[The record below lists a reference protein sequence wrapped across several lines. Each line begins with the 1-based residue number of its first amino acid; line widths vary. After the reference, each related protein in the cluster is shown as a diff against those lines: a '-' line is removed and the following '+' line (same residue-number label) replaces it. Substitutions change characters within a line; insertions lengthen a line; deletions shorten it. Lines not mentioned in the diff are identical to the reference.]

1 MSVNSNLTPLPP
13 LDDNPFN
20 PKLASADPLMYA
32 ATGAG
37 SWTQEEAV
45 VVTNLLSYLSLD
57 NDLVKNKDIGK
68 AKQKFRSLD
77 KDTQE
82 FLKFLNP
89 EADYQ
94 QQSKSILRRIVEF
107 GAKEASEPFRS
118 TLDTLEKVGKG
129 IKSGYKLA
137 VNADESLNKIITQGV
152 PTIDK
157 KTGQP
162 LSTTEGFKKA
172 LTNKSWSDIY
182 EGKNSWRESSLQEL
196 ETKYGYAASYLAR
209 KLIDGV
215 KPSDILREYGEIDAP
230 LTKAFQDF
238 ASQNDSWKKLYAEH
252 KGQQINPGNDITN
265 FLNKTLPPKDLG
277 TVGDFI
283 KNTVGTIPFIP
294 VPVAEENRWAVKNI
308 NPFTFKEDKWA
319 SPSGQINV
327 AYTIVS
333 DPLTWLTG
341 GSTKS
346 LMAGQKLAQEVYAGR
361 TVDRVA
367 ELFKNPEFNTKLSKV
382 SDDIN
387 ELRTATEAKDFA
399 QAGVIRTRIATLHP
413 EYDNDG
419 LINHLMTTKVLDDN
433 LDEVSI
439 TDLNT
444 MQKFFERGE
453 NVSFLTDLKINGIIQ
468 QRAHN
473 IALERR
479 TRAFTDK
486 GKVLFD
492 ELVNGVDSAVLA
504 GKKPIPEEATKTLDA
519 WENFV
524 LKDIDLNKLVQPT
537 DDIIKT
543 LTLQKN
549 RLTKSYNKLFA
560 KMPPSSVIYHQD
572 EFVYKSADN
581 FRQLTRFLVGDKLV
595 ANMLTQRYLSRS
607 PEERLHTLKVMYNF
621 YLDKIGMSSTP
632 DGLTAKRAYL
642 ENIFGSEFGLRPIIN
657 MTIPK
662 HMDNS
667 ALGTVDVGTSLPPAA
682 SQIFHTTPGIS
693 QIPFDDVLKS
703 TYELSGLRGNI
714 LKNIAAFSTYN
725 AGMRAIQT
733 GWTGLVLLPKVAAKN
748 AFDNFVIGTMVL
760 GPDELISLFSGKGKN
775 LSKTLQAY
783 TANKQTQG
791 MLKGRFLSLIKK
803 NPAESISS
811 AERKRLRGFAEVE
824 KVIELP
830 SGTVVTIKKTL
841 PLKDVF
847 EGSVAERIAA
857 VATAKYGKLDSEDA
871 KHFVTFLS
879 NNSHAIEG
887 ITQSSVAATFA
898 NQIVDGGMADEVFGK
913 SSWAAALEAAG
924 REQTGKYTIDTYN
937 NIAGANRVLA
947 HMATFRQHFAFNKKG
962 NIDFGAAFVENN
974 GLKTADD
981 VENYVNQL
989 MGKIG
994 WVKDSFG
1001 KYVAKGE
1008 GIKRGKNGKI
1018 IVDDK
1023 KSLERI
1029 RNFNGLFLKSSTF
1042 KQEGKTEADISE
1054 SIIRGSMAELY
1065 NVFHGSA
1072 GKFNQDLLDLL
1083 KIKIDT
1089 VQKVLGKDIRG
1100 ESKLEK
1106 ALRLNNLKEQ
1116 STITYQIDNLT
1127 VDEFTQVTKDFPIE
1141 GTLKTDIDFQE
1152 LGFEADSMYK
1162 KFATI
1167 PWEVMDKQMVDLYS
1181 SDIYLIKVLQN
1192 RKLTKNFENQMVKDI
1207 IQDTLRANKDKPVD
1221 MDLITTQ
1228 AELQANSYFDNL
1240 AQANAQNE
1248 VLMYI
1253 DNPQIKNQL
1262 DFNARVVGRF
1272 IRATNDYARRMVRYM
1287 SQNPDKVAYRGGM
1300 YVHAS
1305 NGSGMVYEDQN
1316 GNKYI
1321 LVPNDG
1327 VFWKNVAPVMASLA
1341 NPLTALGGVYRGL
1354 TDDDWSFFKQPEWN
1368 QYTAKISLLNPSYSE
1383 GAGVWSLVGPTMAI
1397 PTLATKALLTSAGQ
1411 SLDVKEVVQFA
1422 ENLDNWILGP
1432 SSDNTN
1438 WVRALVP
1445 GSLMNTWSQIPGGQ
1459 KTGKEANIIMQA
1471 AAGLQFNPATRVTGA
1486 DLQDPVKMDLFYKR
1500 LRLAAF
1506 NIAAIQGSFNTLSP
1520 VPLGNTQPN
1529 IPKELRQQGIVS
1541 LNQYWGEIIRGVTI
1555 NNSENGFYLHDPIAL
1570 ATAMYI
1576 GDNPDRLVYTVN
1588 KSSREAKIAINYTQ
1602 ETKNWAIGNKK
1613 FLERYPTVGWVFAPH
1628 VGEYDPNV
1636 MYFLEASDL
1645 IGAKDNPFDLQG
1657 NGLKNYVINVT
1668 AAKDRYNYYQIDK
1681 DINKLFN
1688 DPNNPDRNRATYR
1701 REKLANA
1708 DAQKKVLISGNWALA
1723 TALTQKSFEQRQEQL
1738 NKFAS
1743 LESMV
1748 NDKEFIG
1755 QLPKEQLK
1763 TLQLMTSLSRRLLDV
1778 FEDTRIRTQ
1787 FNGIETLD
1795 KEKIQGMANL
1805 QRLAKGNRALTDAYE
1820 SIIRPLLDEVYTTP
1834 TKVME
1839 K

>member
-1 MSVNSNLTPLPP
+1 MSFNSPSTPLPP
-13 LDDNPFN
+13 LNDNPFN
-20 PKLASADPLMYA
+20 PTLASADPLMYA

-37 SWTQEEAV
+37 SWTQQEAV

-57 NDLVKNKDIGK
+57 SDLVKNKDIGK
-68 AKQKFRSLD
+68 ARKKYNSLD
-77 KDTQE
+77 KDTKE

-94 QQSKSILRRIVEF
+94 QQPKNIFRKI
-107 GAKEASEPFRS
+107 GEAVAGQATEPFRS
-118 TLDTLEKVGKG
+118 ALDNLEQFGKG
-129 IKSGYKLA
+129 VKSVYKLGA
-137 VNADESLNKIITQGV
+137 AIGEPEVKNEINRLLGGT
-152 PTIDK
+152 P
-157 KTGQP
+157 
-162 LSTTEGFKKA
+162 STAENFKKS
-172 LTNKSWSDIY
+172 LPNKSWSDIY
-182 EGKNSWRESSLQEL
+182 EGKNSWRESSIKEL
-196 ETKYGYAASYLAR
+196 ENKYGSAASYLAR

-238 ASQNDSWKKLYAEH
+238 ASQSDDWKKLYAEH

-308 NPFTFKEDKWA
+308 NPFTFRENEWA

-327 AYTIVS
+327 AYTILS

-367 ELFKNPEFNTKLSKV
+367 ELFKNPAFNTKLSNV
-382 SDDIN
+382 SNDIN
-387 ELRTATEAKDFA
+387 ELRAATEAKDFA

-419 LINHLMTTKVLDDN
+419 LINHLMSTKVLDDN
-433 LDEVSI
+433 LNEVSI

-453 NVSFLTDLKINGIIQ
+453 NVSYLTDLKINGIIQ

-473 IALERR
+473 VALERR

-492 ELVNGVDSAVLA
+492 ELVNGVDAAVLA
-504 GKKPIPEEATKTLDA
+504 GKKPIPAEATKTLEA

-524 LKDIDLNKLVQPT
+524 LKDIDLNKIVQP
-537 DDIIKT
+537 DDITKT

-549 RLTKSYNKLFA
+549 KLTKSYNKLFA
-560 KMPPSSVIYHQD
+560 KMPANATIYHQD
-572 EFVYKSADN
+572 EFVYKSADT

-607 PEERLHTLKVMYNF
+607 PEERLHTLKVMHNM
-621 YLDKIGMSSTP
+621 YLDKIGLGSTP

-642 ENIFGSEFGLRPIIN
+642 EGIFGSEFGLRPVIN

-667 ALGTVDVGTSLPPAA
+667 SLGSTDVGQTLAPAA

-693 QIPFDDVLKS
+693 MIPFDDVLKEV
-703 TYELSGLRGNI
+703 YD
-714 LKNIAAFSTYN
+714 LKGGIRAGTLKQMAAFPTYN
-725 AGMRAIQT
+725 SGMRVIQT
-733 GWTGLVLLPKVAAKN
+733 GWTGLVLLPKIAAKN
-748 AFDNFVIGTMVL
+748 AFDNFVIGSMVL
-760 GPDELISLFSGKGKN
+760 GPDELISLFSGKGKD
-775 LSKTLQAY
+775 LSKTVQAY

-803 NPAESISS
+803 NPAEYISS

-830 SGTVVTIKKTL
+830 SGTLVTIKKTL

-847 EGSVAERIAA
+847 EGSVAERIAS
-857 VATAKYGKLDSEDA
+857 VAIAKYGNLSPQEA
-871 KHFVTFLS
+871 KWFTTFLTQS
-879 NNSHAIEG
+879 SHAVEG

-924 REQTGKYTIDTYN
+924 REQTGKYVIDTYN
-937 NIAGANRVLA
+937 VITDANRVLA
-947 HMATFRQHFAFNKKG
+947 HMATFRQHIAFNKKG
-962 NIDFGAAFVENN
+962 NVDFGGAFVENN

-981 VENYVNQL
+981 VENYVTQL
-989 MGKIG
+989 MGKVG
-994 WVKDSFG
+994 WIKKDG

-1008 GIKRGKNGKI
+1008 GIKRGKNGQV

-1023 KSLERI
+1023 KSLQSI
-1029 RNFNGLFLKSSTF
+1029 RNFNGLFLKSSIL
-1042 KQEGKTEADISE
+1042 KQEGKTEADITE
-1054 SIIRGSMAELY
+1054 SIIRGSTAELY

-1083 KIKIDT
+1083 KMKIQI
-1089 VQKVLGKDIRG
+1089 VQKVLGKDVPG

-1116 STITYQIDNLT
+1116 STITYQVDNLT

-1152 LGFEADSMYK
+1152 LGLTPESISK
-1162 KFATI
+1162 KLGDLNPWTI
-1167 PWEVMDKQMVDLYS
+1167 MDKQMVDLYS

-1192 RKLTKNFENQMVKDI
+1192 RSLNQNAEKQMVKDI
-1207 IQDTLRANKDKPVD
+1207 IQDTLRANKDKKIDIDV
-1221 MDLITTQ
+1221 ITAQ
-1228 AELQANSYFDNL
+1228 AELQADSYFNNL

-1248 VLMYI
+1248 VLQYI
-1253 DNPQIKNQL
+1253 DNPAIKNQL

-1272 IRATNDYARRMVRYM
+1272 IRATNDYARRMVRYI

-1305 NGSGMVYEDQN
+1305 NGSGMVYEDEN

-1327 VFWKNVAPVMASLA
+1327 VFWRNVAPVMASVA
-1341 NPLTALGGVYRGL
+1341 NPLTAIGGVYRGL
-1354 TDDDWSFFKQPEWN
+1354 VDEDWSFFKQPEWN

-1397 PTLATKALLTSAGQ
+1397 PTLATKALLTSVGQ

-1422 ENLDNWILGP
+1422 ENIDNWVLGP

-1445 GSLMNTWSQIPGGQ
+1445 GSVMNAWAQIPGGQ

-1471 AAGLQFNPATRVTGA
+1471 AAGLQFNPATRVSGA
-1486 DLQDPVKMDLFYKR
+1486 DLQDPVKMDLWYKR
-1500 LRLAAF
+1500 LR
-1506 NIAAIQGSFNTLSP
+1506 IAAHNIVAIQASVNTLFP
-1520 VPLGNTQPN
+1520 VPLGTTQPD
-1529 IPKELRQQGIVS
+1529 IPDALRKQGIVS

-1576 GDNPDRLVYTVN
+1576 GENPDRLVYTVS
-1588 KSSREAKIAINYTQ
+1588 KSSSAARVAINYTQ

-1613 FLERYPTVGWVFAPH
+1613 LLERYPTVGWVFAPH

-1636 MYFLEASDL
+1636 MYYLEASDL
-1645 IGAKDNPFDLQG
+1645 IGPKNNPFDFQG
-1657 NGLKNYVINVT
+1657 KALKDYVINVT
-1668 AAKDRYNYYQIDK
+1668 AAKDRYNYYKIDK
-1681 DINKLFN
+1681 DVNKLFT
-1688 DPNNPDRNRATYR
+1688 DPNNPDRNRADYR
-1701 REKLANA
+1701 RSILANA
-1708 DAQKKVLISGNWALA
+1708 DAQKKVLLSGNWALA
-1723 TALTQKSFEQRQEQL
+1723 TALTAKAFEQRQTQL

-1748 NDKEFIG
+1748 NDKDFIDK
-1755 QLPKEQLK
+1755 LPKEQVK

-1778 FEDTRIRTQ
+1778 FEDTKVRTQ
-1787 FNGIETLD
+1787 FNGTETLD

-1805 QRLAKGNRALTDAYE
+1805 ENLSKGNRALTDAYE

>member
-1 MSVNSNLTPLPP
+1 MSFNSPLPP
-13 LDDNPFN
+13 LSDNPFN
-20 PKLASADPLMYA
+20 PTLASADPLTYA

-37 SWTQEEAV
+37 SWTQEEGV

-68 AKQKFRSLD
+68 ARKQFNSLD
-77 KDTQE
+77 KDTKE

-94 QQSKSILRRIVEF
+94 QQPKSIFRKIAEPIV
-107 GAKEASEPFRS
+107 GQATEPFRS
-118 TLDTLEKVGKG
+118 ALDTLEQWGKG
-129 IKSGYKLA
+129 IKSVYKLGVA
-137 VNADESLNKIITQGV
+137 ADESLIKIITQGV
-152 PTIDK
+152 PTVDA

-162 LSTTEGFKKA
+162 LSTAEGFKKA

-182 EGKNSWRESSLQEL
+182 EGKNSWRESSVKEL
-196 ETKYGYAASYLAR
+196 ENKYGYAASYLAR
-209 KLIDGV
+209 KIIDGV

-238 ASQNDSWKKLYAEH
+238 ASQSDSWKKLMAEH

-277 TVGDFI
+277 TVGDVI
-283 KNTVGTIPFIP
+283 KNTVGVIPFIP
-294 VPVAEENRWAVKNI
+294 VPVAEQDTWAVRNL
-308 NPFTFKEDKWA
+308 NPFTVKDNEWA

-346 LMAGQKLAQEVYAGR
+346 LMAGQQLAQQIYSGR
-361 TVDRVA
+361 TVNRVA
-367 ELFKNPEFNTKLSKV
+367 ELFKNPQFNTKLSKV

-387 ELRTATEAKDFA
+387 ELRAATEANDFA

-419 LINHLMTTKVLDDN
+419 LINHLITTKVLDDN
-433 LDEVSI
+433 LNEVSI

-453 NVSFLTDLKINGIIQ
+453 NVSYLTDLKINGIIQ

-492 ELVNGVDSAVLA
+492 ELLNGVDSAVLA
-504 GKKPIPEEATKTLDA
+504 GKKPIPKEATKTLEA

-524 LKDIDLNKLVQPT
+524 LKDIDLTKTVQPT
-537 DDIIKT
+537 DDVIKT
-543 LTLQKN
+543 LTLEKN
-549 RLTKSYNKLFA
+549 KLTKSYNKLFA
-560 KMPPSSVIYHQD
+560 KMPANTTIYHQD
-572 EFVYKSADN
+572 EFVYKSADT
-581 FRQLTRFLVGDKLV
+581 FRQLARFLIGDKLV
-595 ANMLTQRYLSRS
+595 ANMVTQRFLSRS
-607 PEERLHTLKVMYNF
+607 PEERLHTLKVMHNM
-621 YLDKIGMSSTP
+621 YLDKIGLASTP

-642 ENIFGSEFGLRPIIN
+642 EGIFGSEFGLRPVIN

-667 ALGTVDVGTSLPPAA
+667 NLGSVDVGQTLAPAA

-693 QIPFDDVLKS
+693 MIPFDDVLKQ
-703 TYELSGLRGNI
+703 TYDLDGLRGGI
-714 LKNIAAFSTYN
+714 LRQIAAFPTYN
-725 AGMRAIQT
+725 SGMRAIQT
-733 GWTGLVLLPKVAAKN
+733 GWTGLVLIPKVAAKN
-748 AFDNFVIGTMVL
+748 AFDNFTIGVL
-760 GPDELISLFSGKGKN
+760 VSGPDELISLFSGKGSS

-803 NPAESISS
+803 NPAESITS
-811 AERKRLRGFAEVE
+811 AERKRLRGFQDVE
-824 KVIELP
+824 RIIELP
-830 SGTVVTIKKTL
+830 SGTKVKIKTTL
-841 PLKDVF
+841 PLAQVF

-857 VATAKYGKLDSEDA
+857 VAIAKYGNLSPQESKW
-871 KHFVTFLS
+871 FTTFLA
-879 NNSHAIEG
+879 NNSHSVEG

-913 SSWAAALEAAG
+913 SSWALALEEAG
-924 REQTGKYTIDTYN
+924 RKQTGKYVIDSHN
-937 NIAGANRVLA
+937 LISDSNRVLA
-947 HMATFRQHFAFNKKG
+947 HMATFRQHIAFNKKG
-962 NIDFGAAFVENN
+962 NIDFGTAFIENN

-981 VENYVNQL
+981 VENYVTQL
-989 MGKIG
+989 MGKVG
-994 WVKDSFG
+994 WVKNSAG
-1001 KYVAKGE
+1001 KYVASGQ
-1008 GIKRGKNGKI
+1008 GIKKGKDGKV
-1018 IVDDK
+1018 IVDNK
-1023 KSLERI
+1023 KSLQKI
-1029 RNFNGLFLKSSTF
+1029 KDFNGLFLKSSTF
-1042 KQEGKTEADISE
+1042 KQEGKTDAEITE
-1054 SIIRGSMAELY
+1054 SIIRGSTAELY
-1065 NVFHGSA
+1065 NVFHGS
-1072 GKFNQDLLDLL
+1072 GNKFNQDLLDLIKE
-1083 KIKIDT
+1083 KIKI
-1089 VQKVLGKDIRG
+1089 VQQVLGKDVRG
-1100 ESKLEK
+1100 ESDLQK
-1106 ALRLNNLKEQ
+1106 ALRLSNLKEQ
-1116 STITYQIDNLT
+1116 STVTYQVDNLT
-1127 VDEFTQVTKDFPIE
+1127 VDEFRQVTKDFPIE
-1141 GTLKTDIDFQE
+1141 GTIKTDIDFQE
-1152 LGFEADSMYK
+1152 LGIKPDSLFK
-1162 KFATI
+1162 KFGTI
-1167 PWEVMDKQMVDLYS
+1167 PWQVMDQQMVDLYS

-1192 RKLTKNFENQMVKDI
+1192 RKLTVNAENQMVGDI
-1207 IQDTLRANKDKPVD
+1207 IQDAIKASEGKPI
-1221 MDLITTQ
+1221 DLDAITVQ
-1228 AELQANSYFDNL
+1228 AELQADSYFNNL

-1248 VLMYI
+1248 VLQYI
-1253 DNPQIKNQL
+1253 DNPAIKNQL
-1262 DFNARVVGRF
+1262 DFNTRVVGRF
-1272 IRATNDYARRMVRYM
+1272 IRATNDYSRRMVRYI

-1305 NGSGMVYEDQN
+1305 NGSGIVYEDQD
-1316 GNKYI
+1316 GNQYI
-1321 LVPNDG
+1321 LIPNDG
-1327 VFWKNVAPVMASLA
+1327 VFWRTVAPVMASLA
-1341 NPLTALGGVYRGL
+1341 NPLKAAGGVYRGL
-1354 TDDDWSFFKQPEWN
+1354 AEDDWSFFKQPEWN
-1368 QYTAKISLLNPSYSE
+1368 QYTAKISFLNPSYSE

-1397 PTLATKALLTSAGQ
+1397 PTLATKALLTSVGQ
-1411 SLDVKEVVQFA
+1411 SLDVKQVVQFA
-1422 ENLDNWILGP
+1422 ENIDNWVLGP

-1445 GSLMNTWSQIPGGQ
+1445 GSLMNAWAQIPGGQ

-1471 AAGLQFNPATRVTGA
+1471 AAALQSNPATRVSGA

-1500 LRLAAF
+1500 LRTAAH
-1506 NIAAIQGSFNTLSP
+1506 NIVAIQASVNTLFP
-1520 VPLGNTQPN
+1520 VPIGNTQPG
-1529 IPKELRQQGIVS
+1529 IPSDLRKQGIVS

-1576 GDNPDRLVYTVN
+1576 GENPDRLVYTVS
-1588 KSSREAKIAINYTQ
+1588 KSSRAAKVAINYTK

-1613 FLERYPTVGWVFAPH
+1613 LLERYPTVGWVFAPH

-1645 IGAKDNPFDLQG
+1645 IGPKENPFDFQG
-1657 NGLKNYVINVT
+1657 QGLKNYIINVT
-1668 AAKDRYNYYQIDK
+1668 AARDRYNYYQIDK
-1681 DINKLFN
+1681 DVNKLFT
-1688 DPNNPDRNRATYR
+1688 DPNNPDRNRADYR
-1701 REKLANA
+1701 RSILANA
-1708 DAQKKVLISGNWALA
+1708 DAQKKVLLSGNWALK
-1723 TALTQKSFEQRQEQL
+1723 TALTAKAFEQRQSQI
-1738 NKFAS
+1738 NKFIA

-1748 NDKEFIG
+1748 NDKEFIDK
-1755 QLPKEQLK
+1755 LPREQVK

-1778 FEDTRIRTQ
+1778 FEDTRVRTQ
-1787 FNGIETLD
+1787 FNGTETLD

-1805 QRLAKGNRALTDAYE
+1805 ENLAKGNRALTDAYE
-1820 SIIRPLLDEVYTTP
+1820 SIIRPLLDEVYTIP

>member
-1 MSVNSNLTPLPP
+1 MSFNSPSTPLPP
-13 LDDNPFN
+13 LNDNPFN
-20 PKLASADPLMYA
+20 PTLASADPLMYA

-37 SWTQEEAV
+37 SWTQQEAV

-57 NDLVKNKDIGK
+57 SDLVKNKDIGK
-68 AKQKFRSLD
+68 ARKKYNSLD
-77 KDTQE
+77 KDTKE

-94 QQSKSILRRIVEF
+94 QQPKNIFRKI
-107 GAKEASEPFRS
+107 GEAVAGQATEPFRS
-118 TLDTLEKVGKG
+118 ALDNLEQFGKGVKSVYKVGVAAFEPEVKNEINRLLG
-129 IKSGYKLA
+129 G
-137 VNADESLNKIITQGV
+137 T
-152 PTIDK
+152 P
-157 KTGQP
+157 
-162 LSTTEGFKKA
+162 STAENFKKS
-172 LTNKSWSDIY
+172 LPNKSWSDIY
-182 EGKNSWRESSLQEL
+182 EGKNSWRESSVKEL
-196 ETKYGYAASYLAR
+196 ENKYGSAASYLAR

-238 ASQNDSWKKLYAEH
+238 ASQSDDWKKLYAEH

-283 KNTVGTIPFIP
+283 KNTVGTLPFIP

-308 NPFTFKEDKWA
+308 NPFTFKENEWA

-327 AYTIVS
+327 AYTILS

-367 ELFKNPEFNTKLSKV
+367 ELFNNPAFNTKLSNV
-382 SDDIN
+382 SNDIN
-387 ELRTATEAKDFA
+387 ELRAATEAKDFA

-433 LDEVSI
+433 LNEVSI

-453 NVSFLTDLKINGIIQ
+453 NVSYLTDLKINGIIQ

-473 IALERR
+473 VALERR

-492 ELVNGVDSAVLA
+492 ELVNGVDAAVLA
-504 GKKPIPEEATKTLDA
+504 GKKPIPAEATKTLEA

-524 LKDIDLNKLVQPT
+524 LKDIDLNKIVQP
-537 DDIIKT
+537 DDITKT

-549 RLTKSYNKLFA
+549 KLTKSYNKLFA
-560 KMPPSSVIYHQD
+560 KMPANATIYHQD
-572 EFVYKSADN
+572 EFVYKSADT

-607 PEERLHTLKVMYNF
+607 PEERLHTLKVMHNM
-621 YLDKIGMSSTP
+621 YLDKIGLGSTP

-642 ENIFGSEFGLRPIIN
+642 EGIFGSEFGLRPVIN

-667 ALGTVDVGTSLPPAA
+667 SLGSMDVGQTLAPAA

-693 QIPFDDVLKS
+693 MIPFDDVLKE
-703 TYELSGLRGNI
+703 TYD
-714 LKNIAAFSTYN
+714 LKGGIRAATLKQMAAFPTYN
-725 AGMRAIQT
+725 SGMRIIQT
-733 GWTGLVLLPKVAAKN
+733 GWTGLVLLPKIAAKN
-748 AFDNFVIGTMVL
+748 AFDNFVIGSMVL
-760 GPDELISLFSGKGKN
+760 GPDELISLFSGKGKD

-803 NPAESISS
+803 NPAEYISS

-830 SGTVVTIKKTL
+830 SGTLVTIKKTV

-847 EGSVAERIAA
+847 EGSVAERIAS
-857 VATAKYGKLDSEDA
+857 VAIAKYGNLNAQESKW
-871 KHFVTFLS
+871 FTTFLTQS
-879 NNSHAIEG
+879 SHAVEG

-924 REQTGKYTIDTYN
+924 REQTGKYVIDTYN
-937 NIAGANRVLA
+937 VITDADRVLA
-947 HMATFRQHFAFNKKG
+947 HMATFRQHIAFNKKG
-962 NIDFGAAFVENN
+962 NVDFGAAFIENN

-981 VENYVNQL
+981 VENYVTQL
-989 MGKIG
+989 MGKVG
-994 WVKDSFG
+994 WIKKDG

-1008 GIKRGKNGKI
+1008 GIKRGKNGQV

-1023 KSLERI
+1023 KSLQSI
-1029 RNFNGLFLKSSTF
+1029 RNFNGLFLKSSIL
-1042 KQEGKTEADISE
+1042 KQEGKTEADITE
-1054 SIIRGSMAELY
+1054 SIIRGSTAELY

-1083 KIKIDT
+1083 KMKIQI
-1089 VQKVLGKDIRG
+1089 VQKVLGKDVPG

-1116 STITYQIDNLT
+1116 STITYQVDNLT
-1127 VDEFTQVTKDFPIE
+1127 VDEFRQVTKDFPIE

-1152 LGFEADSMYK
+1152 LGLTPESISK
-1162 KFATI
+1162 KLGDLNPWTI
-1167 PWEVMDKQMVDLYS
+1167 MDKQMVDLYS

-1192 RKLTKNFENQMVKDI
+1192 RKLNQNAEKQMVKDI
-1207 IQDTLRANKDKPVD
+1207 IQDTLRANKDEKID
-1221 MDLITTQ
+1221 IDAITAQ
-1228 AELQANSYFDNL
+1228 AELQADSYFNSL

-1248 VLMYI
+1248 VLQYI
-1253 DNPQIKNQL
+1253 DNPAIKNQL

-1272 IRATNDYARRMVRYM
+1272 IRATNDYARRMVRYI

-1305 NGSGMVYEDQN
+1305 NGSGMVYEDEN

-1327 VFWKNVAPVMASLA
+1327 VFWRNVAPVMASVS
-1341 NPLTALGGVYRGL
+1341 NPLTAIGGVYRGL
-1354 TDDDWSFFKQPEWN
+1354 VDEDWSFFKQPEWN

-1397 PTLATKALLTSAGQ
+1397 PTLATKALLTSVGQ

-1422 ENLDNWILGP
+1422 ENIDNWVLGP

-1445 GSLMNTWSQIPGGQ
+1445 GSVMNAWAQMPGGQ
-1459 KTGKEANIIMQA
+1459 KTGKEANIVMQA
-1471 AAGLQFNPATRVTGA
+1471 AAALQFNPATRVSGA
-1486 DLQDPVKMDLFYKR
+1486 DLQDPVKMDLWYKR
-1500 LRLAAF
+1500 LR
-1506 NIAAIQGSFNTLSP
+1506 IAAHNIVAIQASVNTLFP
-1520 VPLGNTQPN
+1520 VPLGTTQAD
-1529 IPKELRQQGIVS
+1529 IPSELRKQGIVS

-1588 KSSREAKIAINYTQ
+1588 KSSRAAKVAINYTK

-1613 FLERYPTVGWVFAPH
+1613 LLERYPTVGWVFAPH

-1645 IGAKDNPFDLQG
+1645 IGPKENPFDFQSK
-1657 NGLKNYVINVT
+1657 GLKDYIINVT
-1668 AAKDRYNYYQIDK
+1668 AAKDRYNYYKIDK
-1681 DINKLFN
+1681 DVNKLFT

-1701 REKLANA
+1701 REILANA
-1708 DAQKKVLISGNWALA
+1708 DAQKKILLSGNWALA
-1723 TALTQKSFEQRQEQL
+1723 TALTAKAFEQRQTQL

-1748 NDKEFIG
+1748 NDKDFIDK
-1755 QLPKEQLK
+1755 LPKEQVK

-1787 FNGIETLD
+1787 FNGTETLD

-1805 QRLAKGNRALTDAYE
+1805 ENLSKGNRALTDAYE

>member
-1 MSVNSNLTPLPP
+1 MSFTSPSTPLPP
-13 LDDNPFN
+13 LNDNPFN
-20 PKLASADPLMYA
+20 PTLASADPLMYA

-37 SWTQEEAV
+37 SWTQQEAV

-57 NDLVKNKDIGK
+57 NELVKNKDIAK
-68 AKQKFRSLD
+68 ARKRFGSLD
-77 KDTQE
+77 KDTKE

-94 QQSKSILRRIVEF
+94 QQPKSIFKKIAE
-107 GAKEASEPFRS
+107 GAVSQVTEPFRS
-118 TLDTLEKVGKG
+118 TLDTLEKYGKG
-129 IKSGYKLA
+129 IKSVYK
-137 VNADESLNKIITQGV
+137 VGV
-152 PTIDK
+152 AAFEPEVKNEINRLLGGT
-157 KTGQP
+157 P
-162 LSTTEGFKKA
+162 STAENFKKS
-172 LTNKSWSDIY
+172 LPNKSWSDIY
-182 EGKNSWRESSLQEL
+182 EGKNSWRESSIKEL
-196 ETKYGYAASYLAR
+196 ENKYGYAASYLAR
-209 KLIDGV
+209 KVIDGV

-238 ASQNDSWKKLYAEH
+238 ASQSDDWKKLYAEH

-294 VPVAEENRWAVKNI
+294 VPVAEENTWAVKNI
-308 NPFTFKEDKWA
+308 NPFTSRENEWA
-319 SPSGQINV
+319 SPSGQINF
-327 AYTIVS
+327 AYTIIS

-346 LMAGQKLAQEVYAGR
+346 IMAGQKLAQEVYAGR
-361 TVDRVA
+361 TVERVA
-367 ELFKNPEFNTKLSKV
+367 ELFKNPAFNTKLSKV

-387 ELRTATEAKDFA
+387 ELRTAIETKDFA
-399 QAGVIRTRIATLHP
+399 QAGLIRTRISTLHP

-419 LINHLMTTKVLDDN
+419 LINHLITTKVENDD
-433 LDEVSI
+433 LKEVLI

-453 NVSFLTDLKINGIIQ
+453 NVSYLTDLKINGIIQ

-473 IALERR
+473 VALERR

-492 ELVNGVDSAVLA
+492 ELVNGIDAAVLA
-504 GKKPIPEEATKTLDA
+504 GKKPIPEEATKTLEA

-543 LTLQKN
+543 LTLHKN
-549 RLTKSYNKLFA
+549 KLTKLYNKTFA
-560 KMPPSSVIYHQD
+560 KMPANSVIYHQD
-572 EFVYKSADN
+572 EFVNITQSLDN
-581 FRQLTRFLVGDKLV
+581 FRQLARFLVGDKLV
-595 ANMLTQRYLSRS
+595 ANMLTQRYISRS
-607 PEERLHTLKVMYNF
+607 PEERLHTIKVMYNM
-621 YLDKIGMSSTP
+621 YLDKIGMGSTP

-642 ENIFGSEFGLRPIIN
+642 EGIFGSEFGLRPVIN

-667 ALGTVDVGTSLPPAA
+667 SLGSMDVGQTLAPAA

-693 QIPFDDVLKS
+693 MIPFDDVLKEV
-703 TYELSGLRGNI
+703 YD
-714 LKNIAAFSTYN
+714 LKGGIRAGTLKQLAAFSTYN
-725 AGMRAIQT
+725 SGMRVIQT
-733 GWTGLVLLPKVAAKN
+733 GWTGLVLLPKVGAKN
-748 AFDNFVIGTMVL
+748 AFDNFTVGTLVL
-760 GPDELISLFSGKGKN
+760 GPDELISIFSGKGAK

-791 MLKGRFLSLIKK
+791 MLKGRFLSLIKR
-803 NPAESISS
+803 NPAESISA
-811 AERKRLRGFAEVE
+811 AERKRLRGFQDVE
-824 KVIELP
+824 RIIELP
-830 SGTVVTIKKTL
+830 NGRKIKIKTTL
-841 PLKDVF
+841 PLSEVF
-847 EGSVAERIAA
+847 EGSVAKRIAN
-857 VATAKYGKLDSEDA
+857 VAIAKYGDLDVEDS
-871 KHFVTFLS
+871 KHFATFLS
-879 NNSHAIEG
+879 NNSHAVEG

-898 NQIVDGGMADEVFGK
+898 NQIVDGGIADEVFGK
-913 SSWAAALEAAG
+913 SSWALALEEAG
-924 REQTGKYTIDTYN
+924 RTQTGKYVIDSYN
-937 NIAGANRVLA
+937 VISDANRVLA
-947 HMATFRQHFAFNKKG
+947 HMATFRQHIAFNKKG
-962 NIDFGAAFVENN
+962 NVDFGSAFVENN

-981 VENYVNQL
+981 VENYVTQL
-989 MGKIG
+989 MGKVG
-994 WVKDSFG
+994 WIKKDG

-1008 GIKRGKNGKI
+1008 GIKRGKNGQV

-1023 KSLERI
+1023 KSLESI
-1029 RNFNGLFLKSSTF
+1029 KNFNGLFLKSSTL
-1042 KQEGKTEADISE
+1042 KQQGKTDADITE

-1065 NVFHGSA
+1065 NVFHGGA
-1072 GKFNQDLLDLL
+1072 NKFNQDFLDLIKL
-1083 KIKIDT
+1083 KIEI
-1089 VQKVLGKDIRG
+1089 VQKTLGKDVKG
-1100 ESKLEK
+1100 ESELQK
-1106 ALRLNNLKEQ
+1106 ALRLSNLKEQ
-1116 STITYQIDNLT
+1116 STVTYQVDNLT
-1127 VDEFTQVTKDFPIE
+1127 VDEFREITKNFPIE

-1152 LGFEADSMYK
+1152 LGLEADSIFK
-1162 KFATI
+1162 KFTTI
-1167 PWEVMDKQMVDLYS
+1167 PWEVMDRQMVDFYS

-1192 RKLTKNFENQMVKDI
+1192 RKLTKNFENKMVDDI
-1207 IQDTLRANKDKPVD
+1207 IQDTLRANKDKEVNL
-1221 MDLITTQ
+1221 DLITSQ
-1228 AELQANSYFDNL
+1228 AELQADSYFDNL

-1253 DNPQIKNQL
+1253 DNPAIKNQL

-1272 IRATNDYARRMVRYM
+1272 IRATNDYARRMVRYI

-1305 NGSGMVYEDQN
+1305 NGSGMTYEDEN
-1316 GNKYI
+1316 GNQYI

-1327 VFWKNVAPVMASLA
+1327 VFWRNVAPVMASLA
-1341 NPLTALGGVYRGL
+1341 NPLKAAGGVYRGL

-1368 QYTAKISLLNPSYSE
+1368 QYTAKISFLNPSYSE

-1397 PTLATKALLTSAGQ
+1397 PTLATKALLTTTGQ
-1411 SLDVKEVVQFA
+1411 ALDVKQVVQFA

-1445 GSLMNTWSQIPGGQ
+1445 GSLMNTWAQIPGGQ
-1459 KTGKEANIIMQA
+1459 KTGLEANIIMQA
-1471 AAGLQFNPATRVTGA
+1471 AAALQFNPATRVSGA
-1486 DLQDPVKMDLFYKR
+1486 DLQDPVKMDLWYKR
-1500 LRLAAF
+1500 LR
-1506 NIAAIQGSFNTLSP
+1506 IAAHNIVAIRSSFNTLSP
-1520 VPLGNTQPN
+1520 VPLGNTQAD
-1529 IPKELRQQGIVS
+1529 IPSELRKQGIVS

-1588 KSSREAKIAINYTQ
+1588 KSSSAAKLAINYTK

-1613 FLERYPTVGWVFAPH
+1613 LLERYPTVGWVFAPH

-1636 MYFLEASDL
+1636 MYVLEASDL
-1645 IGAKDNPFDLQG
+1645 IGPKNNPFDFQG
-1657 NGLKNYVINVT
+1657 KALKDYIINVT

-1681 DINKLFN
+1681 DVNKLFT

-1701 REKLANA
+1701 REILANA
-1708 DAQKKVLISGNWALA
+1708 DAQKKVLLSGNWALA
-1723 TALTQKSFEQRQEQL
+1723 TSLTAKAFEQRQTQL

-1748 NDKEFIG
+1748 NDKDFIDK
-1755 QLPKEQLK
+1755 LPKEQVK

-1778 FEDTRIRTQ
+1778 FEDTRVRTQ
-1787 FNGIETLD
+1787 FNGTETLD

-1805 QRLAKGNRALTDAYE
+1805 ENLSKGNRVLTDAYE

>member
-13 LDDNPFN
+13 LADNPFN

-37 SWTQEEAV
+37 SWTQDEAIV
-45 VVTNLLSYLSLD
+45 ATNVLSYLSLD
-57 NDLVKNKDIGK
+57 NDLVTNKDIGK
-68 AKQKFRSLD
+68 AKKQFKSLD
-77 KDTQE
+77 KNTQE
-82 FLKFLNP
+82 FLKWLNP

-94 QQSKSILRRIVEF
+94 QSPKSLGRRFLESVGREVT
-107 GAKEASEPFRS
+107 EPFRES
-118 TLDTLEKVGKG
+118 LGVIEQFGKG
-129 IKSGYKLA
+129 VKSLYKST
-137 VNADESLNKIITQGV
+137 VNANETINKIITQGV

-157 KTGQP
+157 ATGQP
-162 LSTTEGFKKA
+162 LSTAEGFKKA
-172 LTNKSWSDIY
+172 LTTKSWSDIY
-182 EGKNSWRESSLQEL
+182 EGKNSWSESSIQQL
-196 ETKYGYAASYLAR
+196 ENKYGYAASFLTR
-209 KLIDGV
+209 KMIDGV
-215 KPSDILREYGEIDAP
+215 KPSTILREYGPLDAP
-230 LTKAFQDF
+230 MTKAFMDLS
-238 ASQNDSWKKLYAEH
+238 SQNDNWFKMLAEH

-294 VPVAEENRWAVKNI
+294 VPVTEENTWAVKNI
-308 NPFTFKEDKWA
+308 NPFTYKKDKWA
-319 SPSGQINV
+319 SPSGQINF
-327 AYTIVS
+327 AYTILS
-333 DPLTWLTG
+333 DPTTWLTA

-346 LMAGQKLAQEVYAGR
+346 LMAGQQIAKEVYSAK

-453 NVSFLTDLKINGIIQ
+453 NVSYLTDLKINGIIQ

-473 IALERR
+473 VALERR

-492 ELVNGVDSAVLA
+492 ELLNGVDSAVLA
-504 GKKPIPEEATKTLDA
+504 GKKPIPKEAIKTLDA

-524 LKDIDLNKLVQPT
+524 LKDIDLEKTVQPG

-560 KMPPSSVIYHQD
+560 KMPAAKEIYHQD
-572 EFVYKSADN
+572 EFVYKSADT
-581 FRQLTRFLVGDKLV
+581 FRQLARFLIGDKLV
-595 ANMLTQRYLSRS
+595 ANMVTQRYLSRS
-607 PEERLHTLKVMYNF
+607 PEERLHTLKVMYNM
-621 YLDKIGMSSTP
+621 YLDKIGMSSTQ
-632 DGLTAKRAYL
+632 DGLTAKRARL
-642 ENIFGSEFGLRPIIN
+642 ESIFGSEFGLRPIID

-667 ALGTVDVGTSLPPAA
+667 ALGAVDVGTTLPPAA
-682 SQIFHTTPGIS
+682 SQIFHTTPGIAM
-693 QIPFDDVLKS
+693 IPFDDVLKE
-703 TYELSGLRGNI
+703 TYELGNLRGSI
-714 LKNIAAFSTYN
+714 LKNIGAFFTYN
-725 AGMRAIQT
+725 SAMRTIQT
-733 GWTGLVLLPKVAAKN
+733 GWTGLILLPKVGPKN
-748 AFDNFVIGTMVL
+748 AFDNFTVGVL
-760 GPDELISLFSGKGKN
+760 VTGPDELISLFSGKGKN

-783 TANKQTQG
+783 TASTKTQG
-791 MLKGRFLSLIKK
+791 MLKSQFLSLIKK
-803 NPAESISS
+803 NPAEYISS
-811 AERKRLRGFAEVE
+811 AERKRLRGFADVE
-824 KVIELP
+824 KTIELP
-830 SGTVVTIKKTL
+830 SGLIVKIKKTL

-857 VATAKYGKLDSEDA
+857 VATAKFGKLDSEDA
-871 KHFVTFLS
+871 KNFVTFLS
-879 NNSHAIEG
+879 NNSHALEG

-898 NQIVDGGMADEVFGK
+898 NKIVDGGMADEVFGK
-913 SSWAAALEAAG
+913 SSWAEALETLG
-924 REQTGKYTIDTYN
+924 RKQTGKYKIDVYN
-937 NIAGANRVLA
+937 EIVGANRVLA
-947 HMATFRQHFAFNKKG
+947 HMSTFRQHFAFNKKG
-962 NIDFGAAFVENN
+962 NIDFGATFIENN

-994 WVKDSFG
+994 WIKNSFG

-1008 GIKRGKNGKI
+1008 GIKRGKDGKI

-1029 RNFNGLFLKSSTF
+1029 KNFNGLFLKSSIF
-1042 KQEGKTEADISE
+1042 KQEGKTEAQISE

-1083 KIKIDT
+1083 KMKIEI

-1116 STITYQIDNLT
+1116 STFTYQIDNLT
-1127 VDEFTQVTKDFPIE
+1127 VDEFTQITKNFPIE

-1152 LGFEADSMYK
+1152 LGYK
-1162 KFATI
+1162 PETWFQKFKKL
-1167 PWEVMDKQMVDLYS
+1167 PWEMADKQIVDFYS
-1181 SDIYLIKVLQN
+1181 SDIFLIKVLEN
-1192 RKLTKNFENQMVKDI
+1192 RKLTKNFEQQMVKDI
-1207 IQDTLRANKDKPVD
+1207 IQDTLKANKDKPVD
-1221 MDLITTQ
+1221 MDLITAQ
-1228 AELQANSYFDNL
+1228 AELQANHWFNNL
-1240 AQANAQNE
+1240 AEANAQNE

-1253 DNPQIKNQL
+1253 DNPQIKNQI
-1262 DFNARVVGRF
+1262 DFNTRVVGRF
-1272 IRATNDYARRMVRYM
+1272 IRAANDYARRMVRYM

-1305 NGSGMVYEDQN
+1305 NGSGMLYEDQN
-1316 GNKYI
+1316 GNQYI

-1341 NPLTALGGVYRGL
+1341 NPVAALGGVYRGL
-1354 TDDDWSFFKQPEWN
+1354 VDEDWSFFKQPEWN
-1368 QYTAKISLLNPSYSE
+1368 QFTAKISLLNPSYSE

-1397 PTLATKALLTSAGQ
+1397 PVLATKSFLTTVAGAV
-1411 SLDVKEVVQFA
+1411 DFKKGVQFS
-1422 ENLDNWILGP
+1422 ENLDNWLLGP
-1432 SSDNTN
+1432 SSDNAT
-1438 WVRALVP
+1438 WVRALIP
-1445 GSLMNTWSQIPGGQ
+1445 GSVMNTWAQIPGAQ
-1459 KTGKEANIIMQA
+1459 KTGKQATLIMQA
-1471 AAGLQFNPATRVTGA
+1471 AAALQFNPATRVSGA
-1486 DLQDPVKMDLFYKR
+1486 DLQNDKKMKQFYDR
-1500 LRLAAF
+1500 LRLATY
-1506 NIAAIQGSFNTLSP
+1506 NIAVIQAGFNTLSP
-1520 VPLGNTQPN
+1520 VPLGNTQPG

-1541 LNQYWGEIIRGVTI
+1541 LNQYWGEIIRGVTA

-1576 GDNPDRLVYTVN
+1576 GENPDRLVHTVS
-1588 KSSREAKIAINYTQ
+1588 KSSSAAKVVINYTQ

-1613 FLERYPTVGWVFAPH
+1613 LLETYPTVGWVFAPH
-1628 VGEYDPNV
+1628 IGEYDPNV
-1636 MYFLEASDL
+1636 MYFLEATDL
-1645 IGAKDNPFDLQG
+1645 IGPKDNPFDA
-1657 NGLKNYVINVT
+1657 NGAALKNYIINVT
-1668 AAKDRYNYYQIDK
+1668 AAKDKYNYYQIDK
-1681 DINKLFN
+1681 DVNKLFT
-1688 DPNNPDRNRATYR
+1688 DPNNPDRNRADYR
-1701 REKLANA
+1701 RGILANA
-1708 DAQKKVLISGNWALA
+1708 DAQKQVLKSGNWALT
-1723 TALTQKSFEQRQEQL
+1723 TALTAKSFEQRQSQL

-1748 NDKEFIG
+1748 NDKEFTG
-1755 QLPKEQLK
+1755 QFPKEQLK

-1778 FEDTRIRTQ
+1778 FEDTRVRTQ
-1787 FNGIETLD
+1787 FNGTETLD

-1805 QRLAKGNRALTDAYE
+1805 ENLAKGNRALTDAYE

>member
-1 MSVNSNLTPLPP
+1 MSFNSPSTPLPP
-13 LDDNPFN
+13 LNDNPFN
-20 PKLASADPLMYA
+20 PTLASADPLMYA

-37 SWTQEEAV
+37 SWTPEEAIIA
-45 VVTNLLSYLSLD
+45 TNVLSYLSLD
-57 NDLVKNKDIGK
+57 NDLVINKDIGK
-68 AKQKFRSLD
+68 ARKKYNSLD
-77 KDTQE
+77 NNTKE
-82 FLKFLNP
+82 FLKWLNP

-94 QQSKSILRRIVEF
+94 QQPKSLGKKFIELVGREV
-107 GAKEASEPFRS
+107 SQPFRE
-118 TLDTLEKVGKG
+118 TLGVLGQYGKG
-129 IKSGYKLA
+129 VQSLYKL
-137 VNADESLNKIITQGV
+137 GV
-152 PTIDK
+152 AINEPEVINEIK
-157 KTGQP
+157 RLTGGTP
-162 LSTTEGFKKA
+162 STAENFKKS
-172 LTNKSWSDIY
+172 LPNKSWSDIY
-182 EGKNSWRESSLQEL
+182 EGKNSWRESSIKKL
-196 ETKYGYAASYLAR
+196 ENKYGYAASYLTR

-215 KPSDILREYGEIDAP
+215 SPSNILREYGPLDAP
-230 LTKAFQDF
+230 MTKAFMDLS
-238 ASQNDSWKKLYAEH
+238 SQNENWFAMLAEH

-294 VPVAEENRWAVKNI
+294 VPVAEENTWAVKNI

-319 SPSGQINV
+319 SPSGQINF
-327 AYTIVS
+327 AYTIIS
-333 DPLTWLTG
+333 DPLTWLTA

-346 LMAGQKLAQEVYAGR
+346 LMAGQQLAQQVYGAR
-361 TVDRVA
+361 TIERVA
-367 ELFKNPEFNTKLSKV
+367 ELFKNPTFNTKLSKV

-387 ELRTATEAKDFA
+387 ELRVATEAKDFA

-419 LINHLMTTKVLDDN
+419 LINHLMTTKVLNDN
-433 LDEVSI
+433 LDEVLI

-453 NVSFLTDLKINGIIQ
+453 NVSYLTDLKINGIIQ

-492 ELVNGVDSAVLA
+492 EYLNGVDAAVLA
-504 GKKPIPEEATKTLDA
+504 GKKPIPEEATKTLEA

-524 LKDIDLNKLVQPT
+524 LKNIDLGKTVQPT

-549 RLTKSYNKLFA
+549 RLTKSYNKIFA
-560 KMPPSSVIYHQD
+560 KMPANSVIYHQD

-581 FRQLTRFLVGDKLV
+581 FRQLARFLIGDKLV
-595 ANMLTQRYLSRS
+595 ANMFTQRYLSRS

-632 DGLTAKRAYL
+632 DGLDAKRAYL
-642 ENIFGSEFGLRPIIN
+642 EGIFGSEFGLRPIIN

-662 HMDNS
+662 HMNNS
-667 ALGTVDVGTSLPPAA
+667 ALGAVDVGTTLPPAA
-682 SQIFHTTPGIS
+682 SQIFHTTPGIK
-693 QIPFDDVLKS
+693 QIQFDDVLKA
-703 TYELSGLRGNI
+703 TYDLGGLRGSV
-714 LKNIAAFSTYN
+714 LKNLAAFSTYN
-725 AGMRAIQT
+725 SGMRAIQT
-733 GWTGLVLLPKVAAKN
+733 GWTGLVLLPKVGFKN
-748 AFDNFVIGTMVL
+748 SFDNFVVGVL
-760 GPDELISLFSGKGKN
+760 VTGPDELISLFSGKGKN
-775 LSKTLQAY
+775 LSKTVQAY
-783 TANKQTQG
+783 TGSKQTQG
-791 MLKGRFLSLIKK
+791 MLKSGFLSLIKK
-803 NPAESISS
+803 NPAEYISS
-811 AERKRLRGFAEVE
+811 AERKRLRGFADVE
-824 KVIELP
+824 KIIELP
-830 SGTVVTIKKTL
+830 SGTIVTIKKTL

-847 EGSVAERIAA
+847 EGSVAARIAG

-898 NQIVDGGMADEVFGK
+898 NKIVDGGIADEVFGK
-913 SSWAAALEAAG
+913 SAWAEALETLG
-924 REQTGKYTIDTYN
+924 RKQTGKYKIDVYN
-937 NIAGANRVLA
+937 GIVGANRVLA
-947 HMATFRQHFAFNKKG
+947 HMATFRQHIAFNKKG

-981 VENYVNQL
+981 VENYVTQL
-989 MGKIG
+989 MDKVG
-994 WVKDSFG
+994 WIKKNG

-1008 GIKRGKNGKI
+1008 GIKRGKDGKI

-1023 KSLERI
+1023 KSLQRVK
-1029 RNFNGLFLKSSTF
+1029 NFNGLFLKSSIF

-1089 VQKVLGKDIRG
+1089 VQKVLGKDVRG

-1116 STITYQIDNLT
+1116 STITYQVDNLT

-1152 LGFEADSMYK
+1152 LGFKPETFYQ
-1162 KFATI
+1162 KFKRI
-1167 PWEVMDKQMVDLYS
+1167 PWEAMDRQIVDFYS
-1181 SDIYLIKVLQN
+1181 SDIFVIKVLQN

-1207 IQDTLRANKDKPVD
+1207 IQDTLKVNKDKPVD
-1221 MDLITTQ
+1221 IDLITAQ
-1228 AELQANSYFDNL
+1228 AELQANSYYDNL

-1253 DNPQIKNQL
+1253 DNPQIKNQI
-1262 DFNARVVGRF
+1262 DFNTRVVGRF

-1287 SQNPDKVAYRGGM
+1287 SQNPDKLAYRGGM

-1305 NGSGMVYEDQN
+1305 NGSGMIYEDEN
-1316 GNKYI
+1316 GNQYI

-1341 NPLTALGGVYRGL
+1341 SPISAMGGVYRGL
-1354 TDDDWSFFKQPEWN
+1354 TDKDWSFFKQPEWN
-1368 QYTAKISLLNPSYSE
+1368 QYTTKISLLNPSYSE
-1383 GAGVWSLVGPTMAI
+1383 NAGVWSLVGPTMAI
-1397 PTLATKALLTSAGQ
+1397 PVLGIKAFLTSAGQ
-1411 SLDVKEVVQFA
+1411 SIDWKEGVQFS
-1422 ENLDNWILGP
+1422 ENLDNWLLGP

-1438 WVRALVP
+1438 WVRALIP
-1445 GSLMNTWSQIPGGQ
+1445 GNIMNAWAQIPGGQ
-1459 KTGKEANIIMQA
+1459 KNGKQANLIMQA
-1471 AAGLQFNPATRVTGA
+1471 AAGLQFNPKTRVSGA
-1486 DLQDPVKMDLFYKR
+1486 DLQDPKKMDLYNKR
-1500 LRLAAF
+1500 LKLAAY
-1506 NIAAIQGSFNTLSP
+1506 NAGVIQAGFNTLSP
-1520 VPLGNTQPN
+1520 APLGNTQPG
-1529 IPKELRQQGIVS
+1529 IPSELRKQGIIS
-1541 LNQYWGEIIRGVTI
+1541 FNQYWGEIIRGVTI

-1570 ATAMYI
+1570 ATQMYI
-1576 GDNPDRLVYTVN
+1576 GENPDRLVHTVS
-1588 KSSREAKIAINYTQ
+1588 KSSSAAKIAINYTQ
-1602 ETKNWAIGNKK
+1602 ETKNWAMGNKK

-1645 IGAKDNPFDLQG
+1645 IGPKNNIFDA
-1657 NGLKNYVINVT
+1657 NGEALRNYVVSVT

-1681 DINKLFN
+1681 DVNKLFT
-1688 DPNNPDRNRATYR
+1688 DPNNLDRNRASYR

-1708 DAQKKVLISGNWALA
+1708 DAQKKVLVSGNWALA
-1723 TALTQKSFEQRQEQL
+1723 TVLTAKAFEQRQQQL

-1748 NDKEFIG
+1748 NDKDFIG

-1763 TLQLMTSLSRRLLDV
+1763 TLQLMTSLSRRLIDV
-1778 FEDTRIRTQ
+1778 FEDTRVRTQ

-1795 KEKIQGMANL
+1795 KEKIQGTANL
-1805 QRLAKGNRALTDAYE
+1805 ERLAKGNRALTDAYE
-1820 SIIRPLLDEVYTTP
+1820 SIIRPLLDEIYTTP
-1834 TKVME
+1834 TKVMV

>member
-1 MSVNSNLTPLPP
+1 MS
-13 LDDNPFN
+13 
-20 PKLASADPLMYA
+20 
-32 ATGAG
+32 
-37 SWTQEEAV
+37 
-45 VVTNLLSYLSLD
+45 
-57 NDLVKNKDIGK
+57 
-68 AKQKFRSLD
+68 
-77 KDTQE
+77 
-82 FLKFLNP
+82 
-89 EADYQ
+89 
-94 QQSKSILRRIVEF
+94 
-107 GAKEASEPFRS
+107 
-118 TLDTLEKVGKG
+118 
-129 IKSGYKLA
+129 
-137 VNADESLNKIITQGV
+137 
-152 PTIDK
+152 
-157 KTGQP
+157 
-162 LSTTEGFKKA
+162 
-172 LTNKSWSDIY
+172 
-182 EGKNSWRESSLQEL
+182 
-196 ETKYGYAASYLAR
+196 
-209 KLIDGV
+209 
-215 KPSDILREYGEIDAP
+215 
-230 LTKAFQDF
+230 
-238 ASQNDSWKKLYAEH
+238 
-252 KGQQINPGNDITN
+252 
-265 FLNKTLPPKDLG
+265 
-277 TVGDFI
+277 
-283 KNTVGTIPFIP
+283 
-294 VPVAEENRWAVKNI
+294 
-308 NPFTFKEDKWA
+308 
-319 SPSGQINV
+319 
-327 AYTIVS
+327 
-333 DPLTWLTG
+333 
-341 GSTKS
+341 
-346 LMAGQKLAQEVYAGR
+346 
-361 TVDRVA
+361 
-367 ELFKNPEFNTKLSKV
+367 
-382 SDDIN
+382 
-387 ELRTATEAKDFA
+387 
-399 QAGVIRTRIATLHP
+399 
-413 EYDNDG
+413 
-419 LINHLMTTKVLDDN
+419 TKVLDDN
-433 LDEVSI
+433 LNEVSI

-486 GKVLFD
+486 GKILFD
-492 ELVNGVDSAVLA
+492 ELVNGVDAAVLA
-504 GKKPIPEEATKTLDA
+504 GKKPIPKEAIKTLEA

-524 LKDIDLNKLVQPT
+524 LKDIDLNKIVQP
-537 DDIIKT
+537 DDITKT

-560 KMPPSSVIYHQD
+560 KMPASKEIFHQD
-572 EFVYKSADN
+572 NKVYESADT

-607 PEERLHTLKVMYNF
+607 PEERLHTLKVMHNMF
-621 YLDKIGMSSTP
+621 FDKIGLGSTP

-642 ENIFGSEFGLRPIIN
+642 EGIFGSEFGLRPIIN

-667 ALGTVDVGTSLPPAA
+667 SLGSVDVGQSLAPAA
-682 SQIFHTTPGIS
+682 SQIFHTTSGIS
-693 QIPFDDVLKS
+693 MIPFDDVLKE
-703 TYELSGLRGNI
+703 TYD
-714 LKNIAAFSTYN
+714 LKGGIRAGTLKQMAAFPTYN
-725 AGMRAIQT
+725 SGMRVIQT
-733 GWTGLVLLPKVAAKN
+733 GWTGLVLLPKIAAKN

-760 GPDELISLFSGKGKN
+760 GPDELISLFSGKGKD

-803 NPAESISS
+803 NPAEYISS

-830 SGTVVTIKKTL
+830 SGTLVTIKKTL

-847 EGSVAERIAA
+847 EGSVAERIAS
-857 VATAKYGKLDSEDA
+857 VAIAKYGNLSPQEA
-871 KHFVTFLS
+871 KWFTTFLTQS
-879 NNSHAIEG
+879 SHAIEG

-924 REQTGKYTIDTYN
+924 REQTGKYVIDTYN
-937 NIAGANRVLA
+937 VITDANRVLA

-962 NIDFGAAFVENN
+962 NVDFGGTFVENN

-981 VENYVNQL
+981 VENYVTQL
-989 MGKIG
+989 MGKVG
-994 WVKDSFG
+994 WIKKDG
-1001 KYVAKGE
+1001 KYVARGE
-1008 GIKRGKNGKI
+1008 GIKRGKNGQV
-1018 IVDDK
+1018 IVNDK
-1023 KSLERI
+1023 KSLESI
-1029 RNFNGLFLKSSTF
+1029 RNFNGLFLKSSIL
-1042 KQEGKTEADISE
+1042 KQEGKTEADVTE
-1054 SIIRGSMAELY
+1054 SIIRGSTAELY
-1065 NVFHGSA
+1065 NVFHGSS

-1083 KIKIDT
+1083 KMKIQI
-1089 VQKVLGKDIRG
+1089 VQKVLGKDVPG

-1127 VDEFTQVTKDFPIE
+1127 VDEFAQVTKDFPIE

-1152 LGFEADSMYK
+1152 LGLTPESISK
-1162 KFATI
+1162 KLGDLNPWTI
-1167 PWEVMDKQMVDLYS
+1167 MDKQMVDLYS

-1192 RKLTKNFENQMVKDI
+1192 RSLNQNAEKQMVKDI
-1207 IQDTLRANKDKPVD
+1207 IQDTLQANKDKKID
-1221 MDLITTQ
+1221 MDVITAQ
-1228 AELQANSYFDNL
+1228 AELQADSYFNNL
-1240 AQANAQNE
+1240 AQVNAQNE
-1248 VLMYI
+1248 VLQYI
-1253 DNPQIKNQL
+1253 DNPAIKNQL

-1272 IRATNDYARRMVRYM
+1272 IRATNDYARRMVRYI

-1305 NGSGMVYEDQN
+1305 NGSGMAYEDEN

-1327 VFWKNVAPVMASLA
+1327 VFWRNVAPVMASVA
-1341 NPLTALGGVYRGL
+1341 NPLTAIGGVYRGL
-1354 TDDDWSFFKQPEWN
+1354 VDEDWSFFKQPEWN

-1397 PTLATKALLTSAGQ
+1397 PTLATKALLTSVGQ

-1422 ENLDNWILGP
+1422 ENIDNWVLGP

-1445 GSLMNTWSQIPGGQ
+1445 GSVMNAWAQIPGGQ

-1471 AAGLQFNPATRVTGA
+1471 AAGLQFNPATRVSGA
-1486 DLQDPVKMDLFYKR
+1486 DLQDPVKMDLWYKR
-1500 LRLAAF
+1500 LR
-1506 NIAAIQGSFNTLSP
+1506 IAAHNIVAIQASVNTLFP
-1520 VPLGNTQPN
+1520 VPLGTTQPD
-1529 IPKELRQQGIVS
+1529 IPDALRKQGIVS

-1576 GDNPDRLVYTVN
+1576 GENPDRLVYTVS
-1588 KSSREAKIAINYTQ
+1588 KSSSAARVAINYTQ

-1613 FLERYPTVGWVFAPH
+1613 LLERYPTVGWVFAPH

-1636 MYFLEASDL
+1636 MYYLEASDL
-1645 IGAKDNPFDLQG
+1645 IGPKNNPFDFQG
-1657 NGLKNYVINVT
+1657 KALKDYVINVT
-1668 AAKDRYNYYQIDK
+1668 AAKDRYKYYQIDK
-1681 DINKLFN
+1681 DVNKLFT

-1701 REKLANA
+1701 REILANA
-1708 DAQKKVLISGNWALA
+1708 DAQKKVLLSGNWALA
-1723 TALTQKSFEQRQEQL
+1723 TALTAKAFEQRQTQL

-1748 NDKEFIG
+1748 NDKDFIDK
-1755 QLPKEQLK
+1755 LPKEQVK

-1778 FEDTRIRTQ
+1778 FEDTRVRTQ
-1787 FNGIETLD
+1787 FNGTETLD

-1805 QRLAKGNRALTDAYE
+1805 ENLSKGNRALTDAYE

>member
-13 LDDNPFN
+13 LMDNPFN
-20 PKLASADPLMYA
+20 PTLASSEPLLYA

-57 NDLVKNKDIGK
+57 NELVKNKDIAK
-68 AKQKFRSLD
+68 ARKKFGSLD
-77 KDTQE
+77 KDTKE

-94 QQSKSILRRIVEF
+94 QQPKGIFKKVL
-107 GAKEASEPFRS
+107 EAGVSQVTEPFRS
-118 TLDTLEKVGKG
+118 TLDTLEKFGKG
-129 IKSGYKLA
+129 VKSVYKLGA
-137 VNADESLNKIITQGV
+137 AIGEPEVINEINRL
-152 PTIDK
+152 
-157 KTGQP
+157 TGGTP
-162 LSTTEGFKKA
+162 STAENFKKS
-172 LTNKSWSDIY
+172 LPNKSWSDIY
-182 EGKNSWRESSLQEL
+182 EGKNSWRESSIKEL
-196 ETKYGYAASYLAR
+196 ENKYGYAASYLAR
-209 KLIDGV
+209 KVIDGV
-215 KPSDILREYGEIDAP
+215 KPSDILKEYGEIDAP

-238 ASQNDSWKKLYAEH
+238 ASQSDDWKKLYAEH

-294 VPVAEENRWAVKNI
+294 VPVAEKNTWAVKNI
-308 NPFTFKEDKWA
+308 NPFTFKENEWA
-319 SPSGQINV
+319 SPSGQINF
-327 AYTIVS
+327 AYTIIS

-346 LMAGQKLAQEVYAGR
+346 LMAGQQLAQQVYAGR
-361 TVDRVA
+361 TVERVA
-367 ELFKNPEFNTKLSKV
+367 ELFNKPEFNTKLSNV
-382 SDDIN
+382 SNDIN
-387 ELRTATEAKDFA
+387 ELRVATEAKDFA

-433 LDEVSI
+433 LNEVSI

-492 ELVNGVDSAVLA
+492 ELVNGVDAAVLA
-504 GKKPIPEEATKTLDA
+504 GKKPIPAEATKTLEA

-549 RLTKSYNKLFA
+549 RLTKLYNKTFA
-560 KMPPSSVIYHQD
+560 KMPANSVIYHQD
-572 EFVYKSADN
+572 EFVTKSLDN

-607 PEERLHTLKVMYNF
+607 PEERLHTIKVMYNM
-621 YLDKIGMSSTP
+621 YLDKIGMGSTP

-642 ENIFGSEFGLRPIIN
+642 EGIFGSEFGLRPVIN

-667 ALGTVDVGTSLPPAA
+667 SLGSVDVGQTLAPAA

-693 QIPFDDVLKS
+693 MIPFDDVLKEV
-703 TYELSGLRGNI
+703 YDLKGGLRAGT
-714 LKNIAAFSTYN
+714 LKQLAAFSTYN
-725 AGMRAIQT
+725 SGMRVIQT
-733 GWTGLVLLPKVAAKN
+733 GWTGLVLLPKVGTKN
-748 AFDNFVIGTMVL
+748 AFDNFTIGALVL
-760 GPDELISLFSGKGKN
+760 GPDELISLFAGKGAK

-803 NPAESISS
+803 NPAESISA
-811 AERKRLRGFAEVE
+811 AERKRLRGFQDVE
-824 KVIELP
+824 RIVELP
-830 SGTVVTIKKTL
+830 NGRKIKIKTTL
-841 PLKDVF
+841 PLSEVF
-847 EGSVAERIAA
+847 EGSVAKRIAN
-857 VATAKYGKLDSEDA
+857 VSIAKYGDLDAEDS
-871 KHFVTFLS
+871 KHFATFLS
-879 NNSHAIEG
+879 NNSHAVEG

-898 NQIVDGGMADEVFGK
+898 NQIVDGGIADEVFGK
-913 SSWAAALEAAG
+913 SSWALALEEAG
-924 REQTGKYTIDTYN
+924 RTQTGKYIIDSYN
-937 NIAGANRVLA
+937 VISDANRVLA
-947 HMATFRQHFAFNKKG
+947 HMATFRQHIAFNKKG
-962 NIDFGAAFVENN
+962 DIDFGSAFVENN

-981 VENYVNQL
+981 VENYVTQL
-989 MGKIG
+989 MGKVG
-994 WVKDSFG
+994 WVKNSAG
-1001 KYVAKGE
+1001 KYVARGQ
-1008 GIKRGKNGKI
+1008 GIKRGKDGKV

-1023 KSLERI
+1023 KSLQKI
-1029 RNFNGLFLKSSTF
+1029 KDFNGLFLKSSTL
-1042 KQEGKTEADISE
+1042 KQEGKTDAEVTE
-1054 SIIRGSMAELY
+1054 NIIRGSMAELY

-1072 GKFNQDLLDLL
+1072 GKFNQDFLDLIKL
-1083 KIKIDT
+1083 KIET
-1089 VQKVLGKDIRG
+1089 VQKTLGKDVKG
-1100 ESKLEK
+1100 ESELQK
-1106 ALRLNNLKEQ
+1106 ALRLSNLKEQ
-1116 STITYQIDNLT
+1116 STVTYQVDNLT
-1127 VDEFTQVTKDFPIE
+1127 VDEFREITKDFPIE

-1152 LGFEADSMYK
+1152 LGFTPDSIYK
-1162 KFATI
+1162 KFTTI
-1167 PWEVMDKQMVDLYS
+1167 PWEIMDKQMVDLYS

-1192 RKLTKNFENQMVKDI
+1192 RKLTKNFENKMVSDI
-1207 IQDTLRANKDKPVD
+1207 IQDTLRANKDKKVD
-1221 MDLITTQ
+1221 IDLITAQ
-1228 AELQANSYFDNL
+1228 AELQADSYFDNL

-1253 DNPQIKNQL
+1253 DNPAIKNQL
-1262 DFNARVVGRF
+1262 DFNTRVVGRF
-1272 IRATNDYARRMVRYM
+1272 IRATNDYARRMVRYI

-1305 NGSGMVYEDQN
+1305 NGSGMVYEDQD
-1316 GNKYI
+1316 GNQYI

-1341 NPLTALGGVYRGL
+1341 NPLKAAGGVYRGL
-1354 TDDDWSFFKQPEWN
+1354 TEDDWSFFKQPEWN
-1368 QYTAKISLLNPSYSE
+1368 QYTAKISFLNPSYSE

-1397 PTLATKALLTSAGQ
+1397 PTLTTKALLTTTGQ
-1411 SLDVKEVVQFA
+1411 ALDVKQLVQFA
-1422 ENLDNWILGP
+1422 ENLDNWVLGP
-1432 SSDNTN
+1432 TSDNTN

-1445 GSLMNTWSQIPGGQ
+1445 GSLMNAWAQMPGGQ
-1459 KTGKEANIIMQA
+1459 KTGLEANIIMQA
-1471 AAGLQFNPATRVTGA
+1471 AAALQFNPATRVSGA
-1486 DLQDPVKMDLFYKR
+1486 DLQDPKKMDLFYKR
-1500 LRLAAF
+1500 LRLAAH
-1506 NIAAIQGSFNTLSP
+1506 NIVAIRAGFNTLSA
-1520 VPLGNTQPN
+1520 VPLGNTQAD
-1529 IPKELRQQGIVS
+1529 IPSELRKQGIVS

-1576 GDNPDRLVYTVN
+1576 GDNPDRLVYTVS
-1588 KSSREAKIAINYTQ
+1588 KSSRAAKVAINYTK

-1613 FLERYPTVGWVFAPH
+1613 LLERYPTVGWVFAPH

-1645 IGAKDNPFDLQG
+1645 IGPKENPFDFQG
-1657 NGLKNYVINVT
+1657 QGLRDYIISVT
-1668 AAKDRYNYYQIDK
+1668 AAKDRYNYYQVDK
-1681 DINKLFN
+1681 DVNKLFT

-1701 REKLANA
+1701 REILANA
-1708 DAQKKVLISGNWALA
+1708 DAQKKILLSGNWALKE
-1723 TALTQKSFEQRQEQL
+1723 ALVQKAFEQRQTQIT
-1738 NKFAS
+1738 KFTA

-1748 NDKEFIG
+1748 RDKDFIDK
-1755 QLPKEQLK
+1755 LPKEQVK
-1763 TLQLMTSLSRRLLDV
+1763 TLQLMTSLSRRLLNV
-1778 FEDTRIRTQ
+1778 FEDTNIRTQ
-1787 FNGIETLD
+1787 FNGTETLD

-1805 QRLAKGNRALTDAYE
+1805 ENLSKGNRALTDAYE

>member
-1 MSVNSNLTPLPP
+1 MSFTSPLPP
-13 LDDNPFN
+13 LADNPFN
-20 PKLASADPLMYA
+20 PTLASADPLMYA

-37 SWTQEEAV
+37 SWTQEEGI

-68 AKQKFRSLD
+68 ARKQFNSLD
-77 KDTQE
+77 KDTKE

-94 QQSKSILRRIVEF
+94 QQPKSIFRKIAEPIV
-107 GAKEASEPFRS
+107 GQATEPFRS
-118 TLDTLEKVGKG
+118 ALDTLEQWGKG
-129 IKSGYKLA
+129 IKSVYKLGVA
-137 VNADESLNKIITQGV
+137 ADESLTKIITQGV
-152 PTIDK
+152 PTVDA

-162 LSTTEGFKKA
+162 LSTAEGFKKA

-182 EGKNSWRESSLQEL
+182 EGKNSWRESSVKEL
-196 ETKYGYAASYLAR
+196 ENKYGYAASYLAR
-209 KLIDGV
+209 KIIDGV

-238 ASQNDSWKKLYAEH
+238 ASQSDSWKRLMAEH

-277 TVGDFI
+277 TVGDVI
-283 KNTVGTIPFIP
+283 KNTVGIIPFVP
-294 VPVAEENRWAVKNI
+294 VPVAEQDTWAVRNL
-308 NPFTFKEDKWA
+308 NPFTVKDNEWA
-319 SPSGQINV
+319 SPSGQINF

-341 GSTKS
+341 GSSKS
-346 LMAGQKLAQEVYAGR
+346 LMAGQQLAQQIYSGR
-361 TVDRVA
+361 TVNRVA
-367 ELFKNPEFNTKLSKV
+367 ELFKNPQFNTKLSKV

-387 ELRTATEAKDFA
+387 ELRAATEANDFA

-433 LDEVSI
+433 LNEVSI

-453 NVSFLTDLKINGIIQ
+453 NVSYITDLKINGIIQ

-492 ELVNGVDSAVLA
+492 ELLNGIDNAVLA
-504 GKKPIPEEATKTLDA
+504 GKKPIPKEATATLEA

-524 LKDIDLNKLVQPT
+524 LKDIDLNQIVQPA
-537 DDIIKT
+537 DSIIKE
-543 LTLQKN
+543 LTLHKN
-549 RLTKSYNKLFA
+549 KLTKLYNKTFA

-572 EFVYKSADN
+572 DRVNDSLDV
-581 FRQLTRFLVGDKLV
+581 FRQLARFLIGDKLV
-595 ANMLTQRYLSRS
+595 ANMVTQRYLSRS
-607 PEERLHTLKVMYNF
+607 PEERLHTIKVMYNM
-621 YLDKIGMSSTP
+621 YLDKVGMSSTP
-632 DGLTAKRAYL
+632 DGLMAKRSLL
-642 ENIFGSEFGLRPIIN
+642 EGIFGSEFGLRPVIN

-667 ALGTVDVGTSLPPAA
+667 SLGSVDVGQTLAPAA

-693 QIPFDDVLKS
+693 MLPFDD
-703 TYELSGLRGNI
+703 I
-714 LKNIAAFSTYN
+714 LKEVYDLKGGIRANTLKQWAAFPTYN
-725 AGMRAIQT
+725 SALRAVQT
-733 GWTGLVLLPKVAAKN
+733 GWTGLVLLPKVGIKN
-748 AFDNFVIGTMVL
+748 AFDNFTIGVMVL

-775 LSKTLQAY
+775 LSKTMQAY
-783 TANKQTQG
+783 TANKETQG
-791 MLKGRFLSLIKK
+791 VLKGRFLSLIKK

-811 AERKRLRGFAEVE
+811 AERKRLRGFQDVE
-824 KVIELP
+824 KVVELP
-830 SGTVVTIKKTL
+830 SGTKVKIKVTL
-841 PLKDVF
+841 PLGQVF
-847 EGSVAERIAA
+847 KGSVAERIAN
-857 VATAKYGKLDSEDA
+857 VAIAKYGHLDAEDA
-871 KHFVTFLS
+871 KHFSTFLS
-879 NNSHAIEG
+879 NNSHAVEG

-913 SSWAAALEAAG
+913 SSWALALEEAG
-924 REQTGKYTIDTYN
+924 RKQTGKYAIDSYN
-937 NIAGANRVLA
+937 VISDSNRALA
-947 HMATFRQHFAFNKKG
+947 HMATFRQHIAFNKKG
-962 NIDFGAAFVENN
+962 NIDFGTAFVENN

-981 VENYVNQL
+981 VENYVTQL
-989 MGKIG
+989 MGKVG
-994 WVKDSFG
+994 WVKNSAG
-1001 KYVAKGE
+1001 KYVASGQ
-1008 GIKRGKNGKI
+1008 GIKKGKDGKV
-1018 IVDDK
+1018 IVDNK
-1023 KSLERI
+1023 KSLQKI
-1029 RNFNGLFLKSSTF
+1029 KDFNGLFLKSSTL
-1042 KQEGKTEADISE
+1042 KQEGKTDAEITE

-1072 GKFNQDLLDLL
+1072 GKFNQDLLDLIKE
-1083 KIKIDT
+1083 KIKI
-1089 VQKVLGKDIRG
+1089 VQQVLGKNVRG
-1100 ESKLEK
+1100 ESDLEK
-1106 ALRLNNLKEQ
+1106 ALRLSNLKEQ
-1116 STITYQIDNLT
+1116 STVTYQVDNLT
-1127 VDEFTQVTKDFPIE
+1127 VDEFRQVTKDFPIE

-1152 LGFEADSMYK
+1152 LGLTPDSIFK
-1162 KFATI
+1162 KFPDLNPWTI
-1167 PWEVMDKQMVDLYS
+1167 MDRQMVDLYS
-1181 SDIYLIKVLQN
+1181 SDIYAIKVLQN

-1207 IQDTLRANKDKPVD
+1207 IEDTIKASDGKPID
-1221 MDLITTQ
+1221 IDAITSQ
-1228 AELQANSYFDNL
+1228 AEIQADLFYDNL
-1240 AQANAQNE
+1240 AKNNAQNE

-1253 DNPQIKNQL
+1253 DNPAIKNQL
-1262 DFNARVVGRF
+1262 DFNTRVVGRF
-1272 IRATNDYARRMVRYM
+1272 IRATNDYARRMVRYI

-1305 NGSGMVYEDQN
+1305 NGSGMVYEDQD
-1316 GNKYI
+1316 GNQYI

-1327 VFWKNVAPVMASLA
+1327 IFWRNVAPVMASLA
-1341 NPLTALGGVYRGL
+1341 NPLKAAGGVYRGL

-1368 QYTAKISLLNPSYSE
+1368 QYTAKISFLNPSYSE

-1397 PTLATKALLTSAGQ
+1397 PTLATKALLTSVGQ
-1411 SLDVKEVVQFA
+1411 SVDAKQVVQFA
-1422 ENLDNWILGP
+1422 ENLDNWVLGP

-1445 GSLMNTWSQIPGGQ
+1445 GSLMNAWAQMPGGQ
-1459 KTGKEANIIMQA
+1459 KTGLEANIVMQA
-1471 AAGLQFNPATRVTGA
+1471 AAALQFNPATRVSGA
-1486 DLQDPVKMDLFYKR
+1486 DLQDPAKMDLFYKR
-1500 LRLAAF
+1500 LRLAAH
-1506 NIAAIQGSFNTLSP
+1506 NIVAIRAGFNTLSP
-1520 VPLGNTQPN
+1520 VPLGNTQSD
-1529 IPKELRQQGIVS
+1529 IPSDLRKQGIVS
-1541 LNQYWGEIIRGVTI
+1541 FNQYWGEVIRGVTI

-1576 GDNPDRLVYTVN
+1576 GDNPDRLVYTVS
-1588 KSSREAKIAINYTQ
+1588 KSSRAAKVAINYTK

-1613 FLERYPTVGWVFAPH
+1613 LLERYPTVGWVFAPH

-1645 IGAKDNPFDLQG
+1645 IGPKENPFDFQG
-1657 NGLKNYVINVT
+1657 QGLRDYIIGVT

-1681 DINKLFN
+1681 DVNKLFT

-1701 REKLANA
+1701 REILANA
-1708 DAQKKVLISGNWALA
+1708 DAQKKVLLSGNWALKE
-1723 TALTQKSFEQRQEQL
+1723 ALVQKAFEQRQSQL
-1738 NKFAS
+1738 TKFSA

-1748 NDKEFIG
+1748 RDKDFIDK
-1755 QLPKEQLK
+1755 LPREQVK

-1778 FEDTRIRTQ
+1778 FEDTRVRTQ
-1787 FNGIETLD
+1787 FNGTETLD

-1805 QRLAKGNRALTDAYE
+1805 ENLAKGNRALTDAYE

>member
-1 MSVNSNLTPLPP
+1 MSFTSSSTQLPP
-13 LDDNPFN
+13 LEDNPFN
-20 PKLASADPLMYA
+20 PILASSEPLLYA

-57 NDLVKNKDIGK
+57 NELVKNKDIAK
-68 AKQKFRSLD
+68 ARKKFNSLD
-77 KDTQE
+77 KDTKE

-94 QQSKSILRRIVEF
+94 QQPKSIFKKFVE
-107 GAKEASEPFRS
+107 GVVSQATEPFRS
-118 TLDTLEKVGKG
+118 TLDNLEQYGKG
-129 IKSGYKLA
+129 VKSIYKLGMA
-137 VNADESLNKIITQGV
+137 INEPEVKNEIIRL
-152 PTIDK
+152 
-157 KTGQP
+157 TGGTP
-162 LSTTEGFKKA
+162 STAENFKKS
-172 LTNKSWSDIY
+172 LPNKSWSDIY
-182 EGKNSWRESSLQEL
+182 EGKNSWRESSIKEL
-196 ETKYGYAASYLAR
+196 ENKYGYAASYLAR
-209 KLIDGV
+209 KIIDGV
-215 KPSDILREYGEIDAP
+215 KPSDILREYGPIDAP

-238 ASQNDSWKKLYAEH
+238 ASQNDTWKKLLAEH

-294 VPVAEENRWAVKNI
+294 VPVAEQNTWAVKNI
-308 NPFTFKEDKWA
+308 NPFTFRENEWA
-319 SPSGQINV
+319 SPSGQFNF

-333 DPLTWLTG
+333 DPLTWVTA
-341 GSTKS
+341 GSSKS
-346 LMAGQKLAQEVYAGR
+346 LMAGQQLAQQVYSGR

-367 ELFKNPEFNTKLSKV
+367 QLFNNPKFNTKISQV
-382 SDDIN
+382 ADEIN
-387 ELRTATEAKDFA
+387 QLRAATEAKDFA
-399 QAGVIRTRIATLHP
+399 QAGLIRTRIATLHP

-419 LINHLMTTKVLDDN
+419 LINHLMTTKVLDDD
-433 LDEVSI
+433 LKEVPI
-439 TDLNT
+439 TNLNT

-453 NVSFLTDLKINGIIQ
+453 NVSFLTDLKINGIIY

-473 IALERR
+473 VALERR

-492 ELVNGVDSAVLA
+492 ELVNGIEGSVLA
-504 GKKPIPEEATKTLDA
+504 GKKPIPKEAIKTLEA

-549 RLTKSYNKLFA
+549 RLTKLYNKTFA
-560 KMPPSSVIYHQD
+560 KMPVNSVIYHQD
-572 EFVYKSADN
+572 EFVTKSLDN
-581 FRQLTRFLVGDKLV
+581 FRQLARFLVGDKLV

-607 PEERLHTLKVMYNF
+607 PEERLHTIKVMYNM
-621 YLDKIGMSSTP
+621 YLDKIGMGSMP

-642 ENIFGSEFGLRPIIN
+642 ERIFGSEFGLRPITN

-667 ALGTVDVGTSLPPAA
+667 SLGSVNVGQTLAPAA

-693 QIPFDDVLKS
+693 MIPFDDVLKEV
-703 TYELSGLRGNI
+703 YN
-714 LKNIAAFSTYN
+714 LKGGIRAGTLKQLAAFSTYN
-725 AGMRAIQT
+725 SGMRAIQT
-733 GWTGLVLLPKVAAKN
+733 GWTGLVLIPKVGTKN
-748 AFDNFVIGTMVL
+748 AFDNFTVGALVL
-760 GPDELISLFSGKGKN
+760 GPDELISLFNNKGKK

-791 MLKGRFLSLIKK
+791 MLKGRFLSLIKR
-803 NPAESISS
+803 NPAESISA
-811 AERKRLRGFAEVE
+811 AERKRLRGFEDVE
-824 KVIELP
+824 RVVEL
-830 SGTVVTIKKTL
+830 SNGRKIKIKTTL
-841 PLKDVF
+841 PLSEVF
-847 EGSVAERIAA
+847 EGSVAKRIAN
-857 VATAKYGKLDSEDA
+857 VAIAKYGKLDAEDS
-871 KHFVTFLS
+871 KHFATFLS
-879 NNSHAIEG
+879 NNSHAVEG

-913 SSWAAALEAAG
+913 SSWALALEEAN
-924 REQTGKYTIDTYN
+924 RKQTGKYIIDSYN
-937 NIAGANRVLA
+937 NISDANRVLA

-962 NIDFGAAFVENN
+962 DIDFGLAFVENN

-981 VENYVNQL
+981 VENYVTQL
-989 MGKIG
+989 MGKVG
-994 WVKDSFG
+994 WVKNSAG
-1001 KYVAKGE
+1001 KYVARGE
-1008 GIKRGKNGKI
+1008 GIKKDKNGKV

-1023 KSLERI
+1023 KSLQKI
-1029 RNFNGLFLKSSTF
+1029 KDFNGLFLKSSNL
-1042 KQEGKTEADISE
+1042 KQEGKTDAEITE

-1072 GKFNQDLLDLL
+1072 GKFNQDFLDLIKL
-1083 KIKIDT
+1083 KIQI
-1089 VQKVLGKDIRG
+1089 VQKTLGKDVKG
-1100 ESKLEK
+1100 ESELEK
-1106 ALRLNNLKEQ
+1106 ALRLSNLKEQ
-1116 STITYQIDNLT
+1116 STLTYQVDNLT
-1127 VDEFTQVTKDFPIE
+1127 VDEFREITKDFPIE

-1152 LGFEADSMYK
+1152 LGFKADSIYK
-1162 KFATI
+1162 KITTI
-1167 PWEVMDKQMVDLYS
+1167 PWEIMDKQMVDLYS

-1192 RKLTKNFENQMVKDI
+1192 RKLTKNFENKMISDI
-1207 IQDTLRANKDKPVD
+1207 IQDTLRANKDKKID
-1221 MDLITTQ
+1221 LDLITTQ
-1228 AELQANSYFDNL
+1228 AELQADSYFNNL

-1253 DNPQIKNQL
+1253 DNPAIKNQL
-1262 DFNARVVGRF
+1262 DFNTRVVGRF
-1272 IRATNDYARRMVRYM
+1272 IRATNDYARRMVRYI

-1305 NGSGMVYEDQN
+1305 NGTGLVYEDQD
-1316 GNKYI
+1316 GNQYI

-1327 VFWKNVAPVMASLA
+1327 VFWRNVAPVVASLA
-1341 NPLTALGGVYRGL
+1341 NPLKAAGGVYRGL
-1354 TDDDWSFFKQPEWN
+1354 TEDDWSFFKQPEWN
-1368 QYTAKISLLNPSYSE
+1368 QYTAKISFLNPSYSE

-1397 PTLATKALLTSAGQ
+1397 PTLATKALLTTAGQ
-1411 SLDVKEVVQFA
+1411 ALDVKQVVQFA
-1422 ENLDNWILGP
+1422 ENLDNWVLGP
-1432 SSDNTN
+1432 TSDNTN

-1445 GSLMNTWSQIPGGQ
+1445 GSLMNTWAQMPGGQ
-1459 KTGKEANIIMQA
+1459 KTGLEANIVMQA
-1471 AAGLQFNPATRVTGA
+1471 AAALQFNPATRVSGA
-1486 DLQDPVKMDLFYKR
+1486 DLQDPKKMDLFYKR
-1500 LRLAAF
+1500 LRLAAH
-1506 NIAAIQGSFNTLSP
+1506 NIVAIRAGFNTLSP
-1520 VPLGNTQPN
+1520 VPLGNTQAD
-1529 IPKELRQQGIVS
+1529 IPSELRKQGIVS

-1576 GDNPDRLVYTVN
+1576 GDNPDRLVYTVS
-1588 KSSREAKIAINYTQ
+1588 KSSRAAKVAINYTK

-1613 FLERYPTVGWVFAPH
+1613 LLERYPTVGWVFAPH

-1645 IGAKDNPFDLQG
+1645 IGPKENPFDFQG
-1657 NGLKNYVINVT
+1657 QGLKNYIIGVT

-1681 DINKLFN
+1681 DVNKLFT

-1701 REKLANA
+1701 RSILANA
-1708 DAQKKVLISGNWALA
+1708 DAQKKVLLSGNWALKE
-1723 TALTQKSFEQRQEQL
+1723 ALVQKAFEQRQSQIT
-1738 NKFAS
+1738 KFSA

-1748 NDKEFIG
+1748 RDKDFINK
-1755 QLPKEQLK
+1755 LPKEQVK
-1763 TLQLMTSLSRRLLDV
+1763 TLQLMTSLSRRLLNI
-1778 FEDTRIRTQ
+1778 FEDTNVRSQ
-1787 FNGIETLD
+1787 FNGTETLD

-1805 QRLAKGNRALTDAYE
+1805 ENLAKGNRALTDAYE

>member
-1 MSVNSNLTPLPP
+1 MSFNSPSTPLPP
-13 LDDNPFN
+13 LNDNPFN
-20 PKLASADPLMYA
+20 PTLASADPLMYA

-37 SWTQEEAV
+37 SWTQQEAV

-57 NDLVKNKDIGK
+57 NDLVKNKDISK
-68 AKQKFRSLD
+68 ARKRYGSLD
-77 KDTQE
+77 KDTKE

-94 QQSKSILRRIVEF
+94 QQPKSIGRRILEF
-107 GAKEASEPFRS
+107 AGKEASEPFRS
-118 TLDTLEKVGKG
+118 VLDSLEQFGKG
-129 IKSGYKLA
+129 VKSVYKLGVA
-137 VNADESLNKIITQGV
+137 ADESLNKIITEGI

-162 LSTTEGFKKA
+162 LSTVEGFKKA

-182 EGKNSWRESSLQEL
+182 EGKNSWRDSSLEEL
-196 ETKYGYAASYLAR
+196 ENKYGYAASYLAR

-238 ASQNDSWKKLYAEH
+238 ASQSDDWKKLYSEH

-294 VPVAEENRWAVKNI
+294 VPVAEENTWAVKNI
-308 NPFTFKEDKWA
+308 NPFTFKEDEWA
-319 SPSGQINV
+319 SPSGQINF
-327 AYTIVS
+327 AYTILS

-346 LMAGQKLAQEVYAGR
+346 LMAGQQLAQQVYAGR
-361 TVDRVA
+361 TVERVA
-367 ELFKNPEFNTKLSKV
+367 ELFKNPQFNTKLSNI
-382 SDDIN
+382 SNDIN
-387 ELRTATEAKDFA
+387 ELRAATEAKDFA

-419 LINHLMTTKVLDDN
+419 LINHLMSTKVLDDN
-433 LDEVSI
+433 LNEVSI

-492 ELVNGVDSAVLA
+492 ELVNGVDAAVLA
-504 GKKPIPEEATKTLDA
+504 GKKPIPKEATKTLEA

-524 LKDIDLNKLVQPT
+524 LKDIDLNKIVQP
-537 DDIIKT
+537 DDITKT

-549 RLTKSYNKLFA
+549 KLTKSYNKLFA
-560 KMPPSSVIYHQD
+560 KMPASKEIFHQD
-572 EFVYKSADN
+572 NRVYESADT

-607 PEERLHTLKVMYNF
+607 PEERLHTLKVMHNM
-621 YLDKIGMSSTP
+621 YLDKIGLGSTP

-642 ENIFGSEFGLRPIIN
+642 EGIFGSEFGLRPIIN

-667 ALGTVDVGTSLPPAA
+667 SLGSVDVGQSLAPAA
-682 SQIFHTTPGIS
+682 SQIFHTTSGIS
-693 QIPFDDVLKS
+693 MIPFDDVLKE
-703 TYELSGLRGNI
+703 TYD
-714 LKNIAAFSTYN
+714 LKGGIRAGTLKQMAAFPTYN
-725 AGMRAIQT
+725 SGMRVIQT
-733 GWTGLVLLPKVAAKN
+733 GWTGLVLLPKIAAKN

-760 GPDELISLFSGKGKN
+760 GPDELISLFSGKGKD

-803 NPAESISS
+803 NPAEYISS

-830 SGTVVTIKKTL
+830 SGTLVTIKKTL
-841 PLKDVF
+841 PLKDIF
-847 EGSVAERIAA
+847 EGSVAERIAS
-857 VATAKYGKLDSEDA
+857 VAIAKYGNLSPQEA
-871 KHFVTFLS
+871 KWFTTFLTQS
-879 NNSHAIEG
+879 SHAIEG

-924 REQTGKYTIDTYN
+924 REQTGKYVIDTYN
-937 NIAGANRVLA
+937 VITDANRVLA

-962 NIDFGAAFVENN
+962 NVDFGGAFVENN

-981 VENYVNQL
+981 VENYVTQL
-989 MGKIG
+989 MGKVG
-994 WVKDSFG
+994 WIKKDG
-1001 KYVAKGE
+1001 KYVARGE
-1008 GIKRGKNGKI
+1008 GIKRGKNGQV

-1023 KSLERI
+1023 KSLESI
-1029 RNFNGLFLKSSTF
+1029 RNFNGLFLKSSIL
-1042 KQEGKTEADISE
+1042 KQEGKTEADVTE
-1054 SIIRGSMAELY
+1054 SIIRGSTAELY
-1065 NVFHGSA
+1065 NVFHGSS

-1083 KIKIDT
+1083 KMKIQI
-1089 VQKVLGKDIRG
+1089 VQKVLGKDVPG

-1127 VDEFTQVTKDFPIE
+1127 VDEFAQVTKDFPIE

-1152 LGFEADSMYK
+1152 LGLTPESISK
-1162 KFATI
+1162 KLGDLNPWTI
-1167 PWEVMDKQMVDLYS
+1167 MDKQMVDLYS

-1192 RKLTKNFENQMVKDI
+1192 RSLNQNAEKQMVKDI
-1207 IQDTLRANKDKPVD
+1207 IQDTLQANKDEKID
-1221 MDLITTQ
+1221 MDVITAQ
-1228 AELQANSYFDNL
+1228 AELQADSYFNNL
-1240 AQANAQNE
+1240 AQVNAQNE
-1248 VLMYI
+1248 VLQYI
-1253 DNPQIKNQL
+1253 DNPAIKNQL

-1272 IRATNDYARRMVRYM
+1272 IRATNDYARRMVRYI

-1305 NGSGMVYEDQN
+1305 NGSGMAYEDEN

-1327 VFWKNVAPVMASLA
+1327 VFWRNVAPVMASVA
-1341 NPLTALGGVYRGL
+1341 NPLTAIGGVYRGL
-1354 TDDDWSFFKQPEWN
+1354 VDEDWSFFKQPEWN

-1397 PTLATKALLTSAGQ
+1397 PTLATKALLTSVGQ

-1422 ENLDNWILGP
+1422 ENIDNWVLGP

-1445 GSLMNTWSQIPGGQ
+1445 GSVMNAWAQIPGGQ

-1471 AAGLQFNPATRVTGA
+1471 AAGLQFNPATRVSGA
-1486 DLQDPVKMDLFYKR
+1486 DLQDPVKMDLWYKR
-1500 LRLAAF
+1500 LR
-1506 NIAAIQGSFNTLSP
+1506 IAAHNIVAIQASVNTLFP
-1520 VPLGNTQPN
+1520 VPLGTTQPD
-1529 IPKELRQQGIVS
+1529 IPDALRKQGIVS

-1576 GDNPDRLVYTVN
+1576 GENPDRLVYTVS
-1588 KSSREAKIAINYTQ
+1588 KSSSAARVAINYTQ

-1613 FLERYPTVGWVFAPH
+1613 LLERYPTVGWVFAPH

-1645 IGAKDNPFDLQG
+1645 IGPKNNPFDFQG
-1657 NGLKNYVINVT
+1657 KALKDYVINVT
-1668 AAKDRYNYYQIDK
+1668 AAKDRYNYYKIDK
-1681 DINKLFN
+1681 DVNKLFT

-1701 REKLANA
+1701 REILANA
-1708 DAQKKVLISGNWALA
+1708 DAQKKVLLSGNWALA
-1723 TALTQKSFEQRQEQL
+1723 TALTAKAFEQRQTQL

-1748 NDKEFIG
+1748 NDKDFIDK
-1755 QLPKEQLK
+1755 LPKEQVK

-1778 FEDTRIRTQ
+1778 FEDTRVRTQ
-1787 FNGIETLD
+1787 FNGTETLD

-1805 QRLAKGNRALTDAYE
+1805 ENLSKGNRALTDAYE

>member
-1 MSVNSNLTPLPP
+1 MSFNSPSTPLPP
-13 LDDNPFN
+13 LNDNPFN
-20 PKLASADPLMYA
+20 PTLASADPLMYA

-37 SWTQEEAV
+37 SWTQEENIVA
-45 VVTNLLSYLSLD
+45 TNILSYLSLD
-57 NDLVKNKDIGK
+57 NELVVNKDIGK
-68 AKQKFRSLD
+68 ARKKYNSLD
-77 KDTQE
+77 DGTKE

-94 QQSKSILRRIVEF
+94 QAPKGLGKKILEFAGREVTQPFRETLAVLGQYGKGVKSI
-107 GAKEASEPFRS
+107 
-118 TLDTLEKVGKG
+118 
-129 IKSGYKLA
+129 YKL
-137 VNADESLNKIITQGV
+137 GV
-152 PTIDK
+152 ATGDVGVANEIK
-157 KTGQP
+157 KLTGEGS
-162 LSTTEGFKKA
+162 STAENFKKA

-182 EGKNSWRESSLQEL
+182 EGKNSWRESSLKEL
-196 ETKYGYAASYLAR
+196 ENKHGYAASYLAR

-215 KPSDILREYGEIDAP
+215 KPSDILREYGKFDAP

-238 ASQNDSWKKLYAEH
+238 ASQSDSWKKLYAEH

-265 FLNKTLPPKDLG
+265 FLNKTFPPKDLG
-277 TVGDFI
+277 TVGDFL
-283 KNTVGTIPFIP
+283 KNTLGTIPYIP
-294 VPVAEENRWAVKNI
+294 VPVAEQNTWAVKNFG
-308 NPFTFKEDKWA
+308 PDYKKESWV
-319 SPSGQINV
+319 SPSGQINF
-327 AYTIVS
+327 AYTIIS
-333 DPLTWLTG
+333 DPLTWLTA

-346 LMAGQKLAQEVYAGR
+346 LMAGQQLAQQVYGTK
-361 TVDRVA
+361 TVERVA
-367 ELFKNPEFNTKLSKV
+367 ELFKNPTFNTKLSKV

-387 ELRTATEAKDFA
+387 ELRVATETKDFA

-419 LINHLMTTKVLDDN
+419 LINHLITTKVLDDN

-444 MQKFFERGE
+444 MQKFFERGN

-473 IALERR
+473 VALERR

-492 ELVNGVDSAVLA
+492 ELVNGVDAAVLA
-504 GKKPIPEEATKTLDA
+504 GKKPISEEATKTLEA

-524 LKDIDLNKLVQPT
+524 LKDIDLNKIVQPT

-560 KMPPSSVIYHQD
+560 KMPPRSVIYHQD
-572 EFVYKSADN
+572 EFVFDSADT
-581 FRQLTRFLVGDKLV
+581 FRQFTRFLVGDKLV

-607 PEERLHTLKVMYNF
+607 PEERLHTLKVMDNF
-621 YLDKIGMSSTP
+621 YLDKIGMSSLP
-632 DGLTAKRAYL
+632 DGLTVKRAYL
-642 ENIFGSEFGLRPIIN
+642 ESTFGSEFGLRPIID

-667 ALGTVDVGTSLPPAA
+667 ALGSIDVGTSLPPAA

-693 QIPFDDVLKS
+693 MLPFDDVLKA
-703 TYELSGLRGNI
+703 TYDLGGLRGNI
-714 LKNIAAFSTYN
+714 FKNIAAFSTYN
-725 AGMRAIQT
+725 SALRAIQT
-733 GWTGLVLLPKVAAKN
+733 GWTGLVLLPKVGIKN
-748 AFDNFVIGTMVL
+748 AFDNFTVGVLVL
-760 GPDELISLFSGKGKN
+760 GPDELISVFSGKGKD

-783 TANKQTQG
+783 TGNKQTQG
-791 MLKGRFLSLIKK
+791 MLKGKFLSLIKK
-803 NPAESISS
+803 NPAEYISS
-811 AERKRLRGFAEVE
+811 AERKRLRGFGEVE

-830 SGTVVTIKKTL
+830 SGTIVTIKKTL

-857 VATAKYGKLDSEDA
+857 VATAKYGGLDSEDA
-871 KHFVTFLS
+871 KNFVTFLS
-879 NNSHAIEG
+879 NNSHALEG

-898 NQIVDGGMADEVFGK
+898 NKIVDGGIADEVFGK
-913 SSWAAALEAAG
+913 SSWATILEAAG
-924 REQTGKYTIDTYN
+924 REQTGKYKIDIYN
-937 NIAGANRVLA
+937 NITDANRILA
-947 HMATFRQHFAFNKKG
+947 HMATFRQHIAFNKKG
-962 NIDFGAAFVENN
+962 NIDFGGAFVENN

-981 VENYVNQL
+981 VENYVTQL
-989 MGKIG
+989 MSKVG
-994 WVKDSFG
+994 WIKKDG

-1008 GIKRGKNGKI
+1008 GIKRGKDGKI

-1023 KSLERI
+1023 KSLQRAK
-1029 RNFNGLFLKSSTF
+1029 NFNGLFLKSSIF
-1042 KQEGKTEADISE
+1042 KQEGKTDADITE

-1083 KIKIDT
+1083 KIKIDI

-1127 VDEFTQVTKDFPIE
+1127 VDEFTQVTKDFPIQ

-1152 LGFEADSMYK
+1152 LGFKAETMYE
-1162 KFATI
+1162 KFKRI
-1167 PWEVMDKQMVDLYS
+1167 PWEVMDRQIVDFYS
-1181 SDIYLIKVLQN
+1181 SDIFLIKVLQN

-1207 IQDTLRANKDKPVD
+1207 IDDTLRVNKDKPVD
-1221 MDLITTQ
+1221 IDLITTQ
-1228 AELQANSYFDNL
+1228 AELQANSYYDNL

-1253 DNPQIKNQL
+1253 DNPQIKNQI

-1287 SQNPDKVAYRGGM
+1287 SQNPDKLAYRGGM

-1305 NGSGMVYEDQN
+1305 NGSGMLYEDQN
-1316 GNKYI
+1316 GNQYV

-1341 NPLTALGGVYRGL
+1341 NPLTALSKVYTGL
-1354 TDDDWSFFKQPEWN
+1354 KDDDWSFFKQPEWN

-1383 GAGVWSLVGPTMAI
+1383 SAGVWSLVGPTMAA

-1411 SLDVKEVVQFA
+1411 SLDVKQVVQFA

-1438 WVRALVP
+1438 WVRALIP
-1445 GSLMNTWSQIPGGQ
+1445 GSLMNTWAQFPGGE
-1459 KTGKEANIIMQA
+1459 KTGKEANLIMQA
-1471 AAGLQFNPATRVTGA
+1471 AAGLQFNPKTRVSGA
-1486 DLQDPVKMDLFYKR
+1486 DLQDPVKMDLWYKR
-1500 LRLAAF
+1500 LRLAAH
-1506 NIAAIQGSFNTLSP
+1506 NIVAIQAPFNTLSP
-1520 VPLGNTQPN
+1520 VPLGNTQAN

-1570 ATAMYI
+1570 ATQMYI
-1576 GDNPDRLVYTVN
+1576 GENPDRLVYTVS
-1588 KSSREAKIAINYTQ
+1588 KSSSAAKVAINYTQ

-1636 MYFLEASDL
+1636 MYVLEASDL
-1645 IGAKDNPFDLQG
+1645 IGPKDNPFDFQG
-1657 NGLKNYVINVT
+1657 KALKNYVISVT

-1681 DINKLFN
+1681 DVNKLFT
-1688 DPNNPDRNRATYR
+1688 DPNNLERNRATYR
-1701 REKLANA
+1701 KDILANA
-1708 DAQKKVLISGNWALA
+1708 DAQKKVLVSGNWALA
-1723 TALTQKSFEQRQEQL
+1723 TTLTAKAFEQRQEQL

-1755 QLPKEQLK
+1755 KLPKEQLK
-1763 TLQLMTSLSRRLLDV
+1763 TLQLMTSLSRRLIDV